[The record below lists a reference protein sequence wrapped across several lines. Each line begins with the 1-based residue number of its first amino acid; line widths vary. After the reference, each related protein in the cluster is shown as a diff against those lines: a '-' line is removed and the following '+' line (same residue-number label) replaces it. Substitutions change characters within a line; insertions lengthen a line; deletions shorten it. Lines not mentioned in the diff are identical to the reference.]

1 MEAKLRIEGIINK
14 TISFS
19 MHQNRIHAIKK
30 IRISNLTEQ
39 EYTGLVVK
47 ISFAP
52 AFATGMEVSV
62 LKLAGGENAELKNL
76 VPVISGEYLASLT
89 EKEVGT
95 ITIEVFNGEELLGSE
110 TVEIEIL
117 PYGQWSGTVYMPE
130 LLCAFVMPNHPA
142 VQGIVAKATTW
153 LEKWKGEPSV
163 LGYST
168 QNPNEVRMQMAAVYE
183 AIKQEAIAYC
193 LPPAS
198 YETVGQKIRTPDEI
212 TGQKMATCLDL
223 AVLFAS
229 ALEAMS
235 LNPLIMIHKE
245 HAYIGCW
252 LEEKSFAEC
261 VQDDVS
267 ALLKRIA
274 EGIDEIAVAECTVMT
289 AGKNVSFE
297 DACKTAKELLTK
309 EDDFRMAIDV
319 ERCRGGNI
327 RPLPARVLENGTYT
341 IVSYDAAPAEAE
353 APKELS
359 TAGRGATVTENTM
372 TKQKLWE
379 RKLLD
384 LSLRNTL
391 LNFRVTKAGIQLM
404 SDDPAH
410 LEDAL
415 NQGEDFAILPL
426 PADSNL
432 TPGTDKIFSVTDYAE
447 EIKTIAVS
455 EFKSKRIR
463 TFMAEED
470 LAKGMKYLQRQAKLS
485 MEENGSN
492 TLYLALGFLKWYESD
507 VSQKPRYAPLVMVP
521 VDVNKKLQD
530 KSYHIRTRDEEP
542 QINITLL
549 EFLRQ
554 DFGMD
559 IGGLDPLPMDENGVD
574 IPLVLNTVRKSIMEK
589 KNWDVLPLTF
599 LGIFSFSRFIMW
611 NDLRNRSAEIMS
623 NKVVAS
629 LISGK
634 MEWEPKENTVAEGL
648 DARVKPSDM
657 AVVMSAD
664 ASQLVAIETA
674 AKGESFVLH
683 GPPGTGKSQ
692 TITNMIANALY
703 QGKSVLFVAE
713 KMAALSVVQKRLEKV
728 GLAPFCLELH
738 SNKAQKQAVLAQL
751 ERTLE
756 AGGKKSS
763 GEYQA
768 YAEKLY
774 AERCK
779 LNEVVEALHEKQA
792 SGLSIYELVG
802 KYELMK
808 AYEDKI
814 YFTEEWAMDVNRQ
827 AYDACL
833 ASLSEC
839 SAIGKE
845 CGGLVHH
852 ALKEFKIYEYS
863 MQLRKEWEEI
873 LGRYQVAL
881 REKGGVLAQLGADLE
896 LPETASMDDLC
907 LLERVASYLLGMEEL
922 YDPLLK
928 DMYAVKAEDTVRS
941 EIIKGRDYQ
950 NIRKELLTHFK
961 PAVFDYDI
969 VNARQRLITAQGKWA
984 LAKKMEINALVK
996 ELRFLAMNT
1005 NMVQEGN
1012 LEKLYERIEL
1022 YHQMKGNMI
1031 ENPAFENAFAGLY
1044 NKDETDWEHL
1054 TAVYEKH
1061 LALCKIFT
1069 ENEYKSGFA
1078 PVLSGLVTDGGVAE
1092 LMRAEKAGFEL
1103 FLEKSKV
1110 CLEIENQLI
1119 SRFGLDWNVF
1129 RKEED
1134 LIATLFERCGGWIS
1148 HGEELRSYV
1157 AYCNAEKNAE
1167 ALGLAEITE
1176 AYRKGELKEDEFIPA
1191 FECNFA
1197 KAAASGAIA
1206 SRDVLAHFNGAGFT
1220 AAIERFC
1227 EVSNQFE
1234 TLTREETVARLSA
1247 RIPEAGEGIAGTSEI
1262 GILRKAIK
1270 SQRRAMPIRK
1280 LFNEIPVLLRR
1291 ICPCMLM
1298 SPISV
1303 AQYIDPSFPKFDL
1316 VIFDEA
1322 SQLPTGESVGALAR
1336 GENVI
1341 VVGDPKQLPPTS
1353 FFMTNQYNEE
1363 NIEVEDMESLLD
1375 DCLALGM
1382 PQNHLLWHYRSRHE
1396 SLIAYSNMT
1405 YYDNKL
1411 YTFPSP
1417 NDRVSEVKWVY
1428 VEGQYDRGKT
1438 KQNRA
1443 EAEAVVEEVLRR
1455 LRDEELRKSS
1465 IGVVTFS
1472 SVQQELI
1479 DDLMQE
1485 ALHKEPELEQYC
1497 VNVEEPLFIKN
1508 LENVQGDERDVIL
1521 FSVGYGPDA
1530 NGRVAMNFG
1539 PLNQDGGWRRLN
1551 VAISRSRKSMMIYSS
1566 FRPEKLDLSRTA
1578 AAGIVGLKGFLE
1590 FAARGKNAFYQSA
1603 DTMKLRNSDVAKS
1616 IVARLQEAG
1625 YDADLDI
1632 GTSEYKMDIGVMD
1645 PENPDKYCLGILLD
1659 GENYM
1664 ATATARDRNLG
1675 QPSVLKGLGW
1685 NLHRVWTL
1693 DWLDTPER
1701 EFAKIEEAMKR
1712 ILHPELYAEEESS
1725 DATEVG
1731 DGDAKQYESGDANAE
1746 DATGVS
1752 APGSAT
1758 SDVEVIDEVNTEV
1771 IAGSISTDN
1780 AEAIAPAKR
1789 QSARREY
1796 THVELPVLGDSED
1809 FYEPKTKLQI
1819 MKAMEKTLQA
1829 EAPVEMDYM
1838 KKKVLLCWGM
1848 MRNTSKS
1855 DAVFEEILREVPVI
1869 QTNTAGNTFLWLQNM
1884 DPCKYGIYRLH
1895 AEGDLEKRTLS
1906 QIPAEEVVNAV
1917 SELTDLNVSLSRD
1930 DLVKE
1935 IAKVFG
1941 FNRVTA
1947 SIDQVVGIAISY
1959 AEQRGYVS
1967 ISEDGM
1973 RVSQKEQ

>member
-1 MEAKLRIEGIINK
+1 MDAKLRIEGIINK
-14 TISFS
+14 TISYS
-19 MHQNRIHAIKK
+19 MQQNRINALKK
-30 IRISNLTEQ
+30 IRIANLTEE
-39 EYTGLVVK
+39 EYEGLKVK

-52 AFATGMEVSV
+52 QFASDLEVAV
-62 LKLAGGENAELKNL
+62 LKLAAYENIELKNI
-76 VPVISGEYLASLT
+76 VPVINGDYLASLT
-89 EKEVGT
+89 EKEVGYVT
-95 ITIEVFNGEELLGSE
+95 VAVYNGEELLGSE
-110 TVEIEIL
+110 NSEIEIL

-142 VQGIVAKATTW
+142 VQGIVAKAALW
-153 LEKWKGEPSV
+153 LEKWKGDPAI

-223 AVLFAS
+223 TILYAS
-229 ALEAMS
+229 ALEAMG

-267 ALLKRIA
+267 ALLKRTA
-274 EGIDEIAVAECTVMT
+274 EGIDEIALAECTVMT

-297 DACKTAKELLTK
+297 DACKTAKEQLQK
-309 EDDFRMAIDV
+309 EEEFRMAIDV

-327 RPLPARVLENGTYT
+327 RPLPARVFENGVYT
-341 IVSYDAAPAEAE
+341 VVSYETEGGEAQ

-359 TAGRGATVTENTM
+359 NVGRGATVTENTM

-404 SDDPAH
+404 VDDPAH

-415 NQGEDFAILPL
+415 CHGEDFAIYPL

-432 TPGTDKIFSVTDYAE
+432 TPGSDKIFSVTDYAE
-447 EIKTIAVS
+447 EIKTVAVS

-463 TFMAEED
+463 TFMQEED
-470 LAKGMKYLQRQAKLS
+470 LVKGMKYLQRQAKLS
-485 MEENGSN
+485 IEENGSN
-492 TLYLALGFLKWYESD
+492 TLYLALGFLKWYETE
-507 VSQKPRYAPLVMVP
+507 VSQKPRYAPLVLVP
-521 VDVNKKLQD
+521 VDVTKKLQD
-530 KSYHIRTRDEEP
+530 KSYHIRIRDEEP

-574 IPLVLNTVRKSIMEK
+574 IPLVLNTVRQSIMEK
-589 KNWDVLPLTF
+589 KHWDVLPLTF

-611 NDLRNRSAEIMS
+611 NDLRNRSEEILS

-634 MEWEPKENTVAEGL
+634 MEWQPKETVGSQNADE
-648 DARVKPSDM
+648 RIKPGDM

-664 ASQLVAIETA
+664 ASQMVAIETA

-738 SNKAQKQAVLAQL
+738 SNKAQKQAVLKQL

-763 GEYQA
+763 GEFLA
-768 YAEKLY
+768 YADKLY

-792 SGLSIYELVG
+792 SGFSIYELIG
-802 KYELMK
+802 KYELQK
-808 AYEDKI
+808 AYDGKVF
-814 YFTEEWAMDVNRQ
+814 FTEEWAMDVNRQ
-827 AYDACL
+827 AYDDCCSVL
-833 ASLSEC
+833 AQCGAVGE
-839 SAIGKE
+839 E
-845 CGGLVHH
+845 CGGINKHP
-852 ALKEFKIYEYS
+852 LKEFKLYEYS
-863 MQLRKEWEEI
+863 MQLRKDWEEI
-873 LGRYQVAL
+873 LSRYQVAL
-881 REKGGVLAQLGADLE
+881 KEKSSVLGQLSASLE

-907 LLERVASYLLGMEEL
+907 LLERVLSYLLGMEEIH
-922 YDPLLK
+922 DTLLNQ
-928 DMYAVKAEDTVRS
+928 MYAS
-941 EIIKGRDYQ
+941 EKEEAIREQITKGRDLQ
-950 NIRKELLTHFK
+950 SIQKELLTHFK
-961 PAVFDYDI
+961 PAVFDYNVTD
-969 VNARQRLITAQGKWA
+969 ARQRLIAAQGKWV
-984 LAKKMEINALVK
+984 LGKKMDINALIK
-996 ELRFLAMNT
+996 ELRFLAINP
-1005 NMVQEGN
+1005 NMVQEAN

-1022 YHQMKGNMI
+1022 YHKMKGAVTADP
-1031 ENPAFENAFAGLY
+1031 EFEAAFGGLY
-1044 NKDETDWEHL
+1044 KGADTDWEKL

-1061 LALCKIFT
+1061 LALCRIFT
-1069 ENEYKSGFA
+1069 DSESKEGFYA
-1078 PVLSGLVTDGGVAE
+1078 VLSGLIAGEGVAE
-1092 LMRAEKAGFEL
+1092 LVKAEKAGFEM
-1103 FLEKSKV
+1103 FIEKSKA
-1110 CLEIENQLI
+1110 CLEIENTLI
-1119 SRFGLDWNVF
+1119 TEYGLDWNAF

-1134 LIATLFERCGGWIS
+1134 LIPVLFERCGGWIS
-1148 HGEELRSYV
+1148 HSEELRTYI
-1157 AYCNAEKNAE
+1157 AYCNAEKQAVE
-1167 ALGLAEITE
+1167 LGLEELTEGYRNGMLSEAE
-1176 AYRKGELKEDEFIPA
+1176 LVPV

-1197 KAAASGAIA
+1197 KTAAGGAIA
-1206 SRDVLAHFNGAGFT
+1206 SREVLTHFSGAGFT
-1220 AAIERFC
+1220 ATIEKFC
-1227 EVSNQFE
+1227 EISDKFE
-1234 TLTREETVARLSA
+1234 LLTREETVARLSA
-1247 RIPEAGEGIAGTSEI
+1247 KIPEAGEGFAGSSEI

-1291 ICPCMLM
+1291 MCPCMLM

-1353 FFMTNQYNEE
+1353 FFMTNQHDEE
-1363 NIEVEDMESLLD
+1363 YAEVEDMESLLD
-1375 DCLALGM
+1375 DCLAISM

-1530 NGRVAMNFG
+1530 SGKVAMNFG

-1578 AAGIVGLKGFLE
+1578 SAGIVGLKGFLE
-1590 FAARGKNAFYQSA
+1590 FAARGKNALYKSA
-1603 DTMKLRNSDVAKS
+1603 DDIKLRNSDVAKS
-1616 IVARLQEAG
+1616 IVARLKEAG
-1625 YDADLDI
+1625 YDADIDI
-1632 GTSEYKMDIGVMD
+1632 GTSEYKVDIGVID
-1645 PENPDKYCLGILLD
+1645 PENADHYCLGILLD
-1659 GENYM
+1659 GENYL
-1664 ATATARDRNLG
+1664 AAQTARDRNLL
-1675 QPSVLKGLGW
+1675 QPSVLEGLGW
-1685 NLHRVWTL
+1685 KLHRIWTL
-1693 DWLDTPER
+1693 DWLDTSER
-1701 EFAKIEEAMKR
+1701 EFGKLEEAIKR
-1712 ILHPELYAEEESS
+1712 ALHPELYAEEEVTDAESADQNS
-1725 DATEVG
+1725 DAQAEESIA
-1731 DGDAKQYESGDANAE
+1731 DDEADA
-1746 DATGVS
+1746 
-1752 APGSAT
+1752 
-1758 SDVEVIDEVNTEV
+1758 EVIDEVNTEV
-1771 IAGSISTDN
+1771 IAGSISTD
-1780 AEAIAPAKR
+1780 AAQESPAVKVQPVR
-1789 QSARREY
+1789 KEY
-1796 THVELPVLGDSED
+1796 VQVQLPVLGDSED
-1809 FYEPKTKLQI
+1809 FYEPKTKVQI
-1819 MKAMEKTLQA
+1819 MKAIEKTLQA
-1829 EAPVEMDYM
+1829 EAPIEYDLM
-1838 KKKVLLCWGM
+1838 KKRVLMCWGM
-1848 MRNTSKS
+1848 MRNTPKS
-1855 DAVFEEILREVPVI
+1855 DAVFEEILREVPVT
-1869 QTNTAGNTFLWLQNM
+1869 QTNTAGNTFLWLDNM
-1884 DPCKYGIYRLH
+1884 DPCKYAIYRIH
-1895 AEGDLEKRTLS
+1895 EEGALEKRTLS
-1906 QIPAEEVVNAV
+1906 QIPAEEAVNAV
-1917 SELTDLNVSLSRD
+1917 KEVLDKNVSLSRD

-1935 IAKVFG
+1935 AAKVFG
-1941 FNRVTA
+1941 YNRVTA
-1947 SIDQVVGIAISY
+1947 SIDQVLGIAISY
-1959 AEQRGYVS
+1959 AEQRGYAE

-1973 RVSQKEQ
+1973 RVLQKEQ

>member
-1 MEAKLRIEGIINK
+1 MDAKLRIEGIINK
-14 TISFS
+14 TISYS
-19 MHQNRIHAIKK
+19 MQQNRINALKK
-30 IRISNLTEQ
+30 IRIANLTEE
-39 EYTGLVVK
+39 EYEGLKVK

-52 AFATGMEVSV
+52 QFASELEVAV
-62 LKLAGGENAELKNL
+62 LKLAAYENIELKNI
-76 VPVISGEYLASLT
+76 VPVINGDYLASLT
-89 EKEVGT
+89 EKEVGYVT
-95 ITIEVFNGEELLGSE
+95 VAVYNGEELLGSE
-110 TVEIEIL
+110 NSEIEIL

-142 VQGIVAKATTW
+142 VQGIVAKAALW
-153 LEKWKGEPSV
+153 LEKWKGDPAI

-223 AVLFAS
+223 SVLYAS
-229 ALEAMS
+229 ALEAMG

-267 ALLKRIA
+267 ALLKRTA
-274 EGIDEIAVAECTVMT
+274 EGIDEIALAECTVMT

-297 DACKTAKELLTK
+297 DACKTAKEQLQK

-327 RPLPARVLENGTYT
+327 RPLPARVFENGVYT
-341 IVSYDAAPAEAE
+341 VVSYETEGGEAR

-359 TAGRGATVTENTM
+359 NVGRGATVTENTM

-404 SDDPAH
+404 VDDPAH

-415 NQGEDFAILPL
+415 THGEDFAIYPL

-432 TPGTDKIFSVTDYAE
+432 TPGSDKIFSVTDYAE
-447 EIKTIAVS
+447 EIKTVAVS

-463 TFMAEED
+463 TFMQEED
-470 LAKGMKYLQRQAKLS
+470 LVKGMKYLQRQAKLS
-485 MEENGSN
+485 IEENGSN
-492 TLYLALGFLKWYESD
+492 TLYLALGFLKWYETE
-507 VSQKPRYAPLVMVP
+507 VSQKPRYAPLVLVP
-521 VDVNKKLQD
+521 VDVTKKLQD
-530 KSYHIRTRDEEP
+530 KSYHIRIRDEEP

-574 IPLVLNTVRKSIMEK
+574 IPLVLNTVRQSIMEK
-589 KNWDVLPLTF
+589 KHWDVLPLTF

-611 NDLRNRSAEIMS
+611 NDLRNRSEEILS

-634 MEWEPKENTVAEGL
+634 MEWQPKETVGSQNADE
-648 DARVKPSDM
+648 RIKPGDM

-664 ASQLVAIETA
+664 ASQMVAIETA

-738 SNKAQKQAVLAQL
+738 SNKAQKQAVLKQL

-763 GEYQA
+763 GEFLA
-768 YAEKLY
+768 YADKLY

-792 SGLSIYELVG
+792 SGFSIYELIG
-802 KYELMK
+802 KYEMHK
-808 AYEDKI
+808 AYDGKAF
-814 YFTEEWAMDVNRQ
+814 FTEEWAMDVNRQ
-827 AYDACL
+827 AYDDCCTIL
-833 ASLSEC
+833 AQCGAVGE
-839 SAIGKE
+839 E
-845 CGGLVHH
+845 CGGINKHP
-852 ALKEFKIYEYS
+852 LKEFKLYEYS
-863 MQLRKEWEEI
+863 MQLRKDWEEI
-873 LGRYQVAL
+873 LSRYQVAL
-881 REKGGVLAQLGADLE
+881 KEKSSVLGQLSASLE

-907 LLERVASYLLGMEEL
+907 LLERVLSYLLGMEEIH
-922 YDPLLK
+922 DALLNQ
-928 DMYAVKAEDTVRS
+928 MYAS
-941 EIIKGRDYQ
+941 EKEEAIREQITKGRDLQ
-950 NIRKELLTHFK
+950 NIQKELLTHFK
-961 PAVFDYDI
+961 PAIFDYNVTD
-969 VNARQRLITAQGKWA
+969 AGQRLIAAQGKWV
-984 LAKKMEINALVK
+984 LGKKMDINALIK
-996 ELRFLAMNT
+996 ELRFLAINP
-1005 NMVQEGN
+1005 NMVQEAN

-1022 YHQMKGNMI
+1022 YHKMKGAVTADP
-1031 ENPAFENAFAGLY
+1031 EFEAAFGGLY
-1044 NKDETDWEHL
+1044 KGADTDWEKL

-1061 LALCKIFT
+1061 LALCNIFT
-1069 ENEYKSGFA
+1069 DSENKEGFYA
-1078 PVLSGLVTDGGVAE
+1078 VLSGLITGEDVAE
-1092 LMRAEKAGFEL
+1092 LVKSEKAGFEM
-1103 FLEKSKV
+1103 FIEKSKA
-1110 CLEIENQLI
+1110 CLEIENTLI
-1119 SRFGLDWNVF
+1119 TEYGLDWNAF
-1129 RKEED
+1129 RKEAD
-1134 LIATLFERCGGWIS
+1134 LIPVLFERCGGWIS
-1148 HGEELRSYV
+1148 HSEELRTYI
-1157 AYCNAEKNAE
+1157 AYCNAEKQAVE
-1167 ALGLAEITE
+1167 LGLEELMEGYRSGMLSEAE
-1176 AYRKGELKEDEFIPA
+1176 LVPV

-1197 KAAASGAIA
+1197 KTAAGGAIA
-1206 SRDVLAHFNGAGFT
+1206 SRDVLTHFNGAGFT
-1220 AAIERFC
+1220 ATIDKFC
-1227 EVSNQFE
+1227 EISDKFE
-1234 TLTREETVARLSA
+1234 QLTREETVARLSA
-1247 RIPEAGEGIAGTSEI
+1247 KIPEAGEGFAGSSEI

-1291 ICPCMLM
+1291 MCPCMLM

-1353 FFMTNQYNEE
+1353 FFMTNQHDEE
-1363 NIEVEDMESLLD
+1363 YAEVEDMESLLD
-1375 DCLALGM
+1375 DCLAISM

-1530 NGRVAMNFG
+1530 NGKVAMNFG

-1578 AAGIVGLKGFLE
+1578 SAGIVGLKGFLE
-1590 FAARGKNAFYQSA
+1590 FAARGKNALYKSA
-1603 DTMKLRNSDVAKS
+1603 DDIKLRNSDVAKS
-1616 IVARLQEAG
+1616 IVARLKEAG
-1625 YDADLDI
+1625 YDADIDI
-1632 GTSEYKMDIGVMD
+1632 GTSEYKVDIGVID
-1645 PENPDKYCLGILLD
+1645 PENADHYCLGILLD
-1659 GENYM
+1659 GENYL
-1664 ATATARDRNLG
+1664 AAQTARDRNLL
-1675 QPSVLKGLGW
+1675 QPSVLEGLGW
-1685 NLHRVWTL
+1685 KLHRIWTL
-1693 DWLDTPER
+1693 DWLDTSER
-1701 EFAKIEEAMKR
+1701 EFGKLEEAIKKA
-1712 ILHPELYAEEESS
+1712 LHPELYAEEEVVEAEGTDQNP
-1725 DATEVG
+1725 DAQTEEYIA
-1731 DGDAKQYESGDANAE
+1731 DDEADA
-1746 DATGVS
+1746 
-1752 APGSAT
+1752 
-1758 SDVEVIDEVNTEV
+1758 EVIDEANTEV
-1771 IAGSISTDN
+1771 IAGSISTD
-1780 AEAIAPAKR
+1780 AAQESTAVKVQPVRK
-1789 QSARREY
+1789 EY
-1796 THVELPVLGDSED
+1796 AQVQLPVLGDSED
-1809 FYEPKTKLQI
+1809 FYEPKTKVQI
-1819 MKAMEKTLQA
+1819 MKAIERTLQA
-1829 EAPVEMDYM
+1829 EAPIEYDLM
-1838 KKKVLLCWGM
+1838 KKRVLMSWGM
-1848 MRNTSKS
+1848 MRNTPKS
-1855 DAVFEEILREVPVI
+1855 DAVFEEILREVPI
-1869 QTNTAGNTFLWLQNM
+1869 TQTNTAGNTFLWLDNM
-1884 DPCKYGIYRLH
+1884 DPCKYAIYRIH
-1895 AEGDLEKRTLS
+1895 EEGALEKRTFN
-1906 QIPAEEVVNAV
+1906 QIPAEEAVNAV
-1917 SELTDLNVSLSRD
+1917 KEVLDKNVSLSRD

-1935 IAKVFG
+1935 TAKVFG

-1947 SIDQVVGIAISY
+1947 SIDQVLGIAVSY
-1959 AEQRGYVS
+1959 AEQRGYAE

-1973 RVSQKEQ
+1973 RVSQKK

>member
-1 MEAKLRIEGIINK
+1 METKLQIEGIINK
-14 TISFS
+14 TISYS
-19 MHQNRIHAIKK
+19 MQQNKINALKK
-30 IRISNLTEQ
+30 IRIANLTGETY
-39 EYTGLVVK
+39 EGLKVLV
-47 ISFAP
+47 SFTP
-52 AFATGMEVSV
+52 QFAAGVEVAV
-62 LKLAGGENAELKNL
+62 LKMDAYENVELNNI
-76 VPVISGEYLASLT
+76 VPVINGDYLASLT

-95 ITIEVFNGEELLGSE
+95 VTIEVYNGDALLGSKNL
-110 TVEIEIL
+110 EIEIL
-117 PYGQWSGTVYMPE
+117 PYGQWSGIVYMPE

-142 VQGIVAKATTW
+142 VQGLVVKATTW
-153 LEKWKGEPSV
+153 LEKWKGDPSV

-168 QNPNEVRMQMAAVYE
+168 RNPNEVRMQMAAVYE
-183 AIKQEAIAYC
+183 AMKQEGIAYC

-198 YETVGQKIRTPDEI
+198 YETVGQKIRTPDEV

-223 AVLFAS
+223 AVLYAS
-229 ALEAMS
+229 VLEAMG

-267 ALLKRIA
+267 ALLKRTA
-274 EGIDEIAVAECTVMT
+274 EGIDEIALAECTALT

-297 DACKTAKELLTK
+297 SACKVAKEQLQK
-309 EDDFRMAIDV
+309 EEDFRMAIDV
-319 ERCRGGNI
+319 ERCRGSNI
-327 RPLPARVLENGTYT
+327 RPLPARVLQNGTYT
-341 IVSYDAAPAEAE
+341 IVSYDTVADEAE
-353 APKELS
+353 APQELS
-359 TAGRGATVTENTM
+359 NVGRGATVTENTM

-404 SDDPAH
+404 VDDPAH

-415 NQGEDFAILPL
+415 SQGEDFAVFPL

-432 TPGTDKIFSVTDYAE
+432 TAGADKIYSVTDYAE

-463 TFMAEED
+463 TFMQEED
-470 LAKGMKYLQRQAKLS
+470 LLKGMKYLQRQAKLS

-492 TLYLALGFLKWYESD
+492 TLYLALGFLKWYETD
-507 VSQKPRYAPLVMVP
+507 VSQKPRYAPLVLVP
-521 VDVNKKLQD
+521 VDVTKKLQD
-530 KSYHIRTRDEEP
+530 KSYHIRIRDEEP

-574 IPLVLNTVRKSIMEK
+574 VPLVLNTVRQSIMEK
-589 KNWDVLPLTF
+589 KHWDVLPLAF

-611 NDLRNRSAEIMS
+611 NDLRNRSEEIFS

-634 MEWEPKENTVAEGL
+634 MEWQPKECIQGSDT
-648 DARVKPSDM
+648 DAKVKPGDM

-738 SNKAQKQAVLAQL
+738 SNKAQKQAVLNQL

-763 GEYQA
+763 GEYQV
-768 YAEKLY
+768 YADKLY

-792 SGLSIYELVG
+792 SGFSVYELIG
-802 KYELMK
+802 KYELLKEYDGK
-808 AYEDKI
+808 AF
-814 YFTEEWAMDVNRQ
+814 FTEDWAMDVTRQ
-827 AYDACL
+827 IYD
-833 ASLSEC
+833 EC
-839 SAIGKE
+839 CAVLGECEAVAVE
-845 CGGLVHH
+845 CGGIEKH
-852 ALKEFKIYEYS
+852 ALKEFKLYEYS

-873 LGRYQVAL
+873 LSRYQVAL
-881 REKGGVLAQLGADLE
+881 REKSAALAQVSASLE

-907 LLERVASYLLGMEEL
+907 LLERILSYLLGMEQIYEL
-922 YDPLLK
+922 LTKQMFALANEE
-928 DMYAVKAEDTVRS
+928 MIRE
-941 EIIKGRDYQ
+941 EIRKGRDLQ
-950 NIRKELLTHFK
+950 NIRKELLSHFK
-961 PAVFDYDI
+961 PAVFDYNVAD
-969 VNARQRLITAQGKWA
+969 ARQRLIAAQGKWVVG
-984 LAKKMEINALVK
+984 KKMDINGLIK
-996 ELRFLAMNT
+996 ELRFIALNP
-1005 NMVQEGN
+1005 NMVQESN

-1022 YHQMKGNMI
+1022 YHNIQKSVKA
-1031 ENPAFENAFAGLY
+1031 NPTFEAAFTGLY
-1044 NKDETDWEHL
+1044 RQEDTDWEKL
-1054 TAVYEKH
+1054 SCVYEAH
-1061 LALCKIFT
+1061 LALCKIFA
-1069 ENEYKSGFA
+1069 ECSEKNEYYEALKALVAGE
-1078 PVLSGLVTDGGVAE
+1078 GLAE
-1092 LMRAEKAGFEL
+1092 TVQSEESNFQRFI
-1103 FLEKSKV
+1103 EKSKA
-1110 CLEIENQLI
+1110 CLEMESDLI
-1119 SRFGLDWNVF
+1119 DNYGLNWNVF
-1129 RKEED
+1129 REEKD
-1134 LIATLFERCGGWIS
+1134 LIPVLFERCAGWIS
-1148 HGEELRSYV
+1148 RSEELRTYI
-1157 AYCNAEKNAE
+1157 AYCNTEKKAEE
-1167 ALGLAEITE
+1167 LGLGEITQE
-1176 AYRKGELKEDEFIPA
+1176 YRKGMLTEKEFLPV
-1191 FECNFA
+1191 FQCNFA
-1197 KAAASGAIA
+1197 KTAAGGAIA
-1206 SRDVLAHFNGAGFT
+1206 SMDVLAHFNGAGFSAT
-1220 AAIERFC
+1220 IERFR
-1227 EVSNQFE
+1227 EISDKFE
-1234 TLTREETVARLSA
+1234 QLTREEIVARLSA
-1247 RIPEAGEGIAGTSEI
+1247 KIPDAGEGFAGSSEI

-1353 FFMTNQYNEE
+1353 FFMTNQHDEE
-1363 NIEVEDMESLLD
+1363 NVEVEDMESLLD
-1375 DCLALGM
+1375 DCLALSM

-1438 KQNRA
+1438 KQNRG

-1472 SVQQELI
+1472 AVQQELI

-1497 VNVEEPLFIKN
+1497 VNCEEPLFIKN

-1530 NGRVAMNFG
+1530 TGKIGMNFG

-1566 FRPEKLDLSRTA
+1566 FLPEKLDLSRTA
-1578 AAGIVGLKGFLE
+1578 SAGVVGLKGFLE
-1590 FAARGKNAFYQSA
+1590 FAARGKNALYRNA
-1603 DTMKLRNSDVAKS
+1603 DTIKLRNSDVAKS
-1616 IVARLQEAG
+1616 IVSRLKEAG

-1632 GTSEYKMDIGVMD
+1632 GTSEYKVDIGVAD
-1645 PENPDKYCLGILLD
+1645 PENADKYCLGILLD

-1664 ATATARDRNLG
+1664 AAQTARDRNIL
-1675 QPSVLKGLGW
+1675 QPSVLEGLGW
-1685 NLHRVWTL
+1685 KLHRVWTL
-1693 DWLDTPER
+1693 DWLDTPDR
-1701 EFAKIEEAMKR
+1701 EFAKIEDAIKYA
-1712 ILHPELYAEEESS
+1712 LHPELCEEEE
-1725 DATEVG
+1725 TETETVEG
-1731 DGDAKQYESGDANAE
+1731 SLTMSENIAGCMGME
-1746 DATGVS
+1746 DAVEEAVEE
-1752 APGSAT
+1752 APQVT
-1758 SDVEVIDEVNTEV
+1758 TEKV
-1771 IAGSISTDN
+1771 VLR
-1780 AEAIAPAKR
+1780 K
-1789 QSARREY
+1789 EY
-1796 THVELPVLGDSED
+1796 VQVELPLLGDSED

-1829 EAPVEMDYM
+1829 EAPIEYDLM
-1838 KKKVLLCWGM
+1838 KKRVLLCWGM
-1848 MRNTSKS
+1848 MRNTPKS
-1855 DAVFEEILREVPVI
+1855 DAIFEAILREVPVT
-1869 QTNTAGNTFLWLQNM
+1869 QTNTAGNTFLWLSHM
-1884 DPCKYGIYRLH
+1884 DPCTYACYRVQE
-1895 AEGDLEKRTLS
+1895 EGALEKRTIS
-1906 QIPAEEVVNAV
+1906 QIPGEEAVNAV
-1917 SELTDLNVSLSRD
+1917 KEILDKNVSLSRD
-1930 DLVKE
+1930 DLIKE
-1935 IAKVFG
+1935 TAKVFG
-1941 FNRVTA
+1941 YNRVTA
-1947 SIDQVVGIAISY
+1947 SIDQMLGVAISY
-1959 AEQRGYVS
+1959 AEQRGYAT

-1973 RVSQKEQ
+1973 RVSQKEK

>member
-1 MEAKLRIEGIINK
+1 
-14 TISFS
+14 
-19 MHQNRIHAIKK
+19 
-30 IRISNLTEQ
+30 
-39 EYTGLVVK
+39 
-47 ISFAP
+47 
-52 AFATGMEVSV
+52 
-62 LKLAGGENAELKNL
+62 
-76 VPVISGEYLASLT
+76 
-89 EKEVGT
+89 
-95 ITIEVFNGEELLGSE
+95 
-110 TVEIEIL
+110 
-117 PYGQWSGTVYMPE
+117 
-130 LLCAFVMPNHPA
+130 
-142 VQGIVAKATTW
+142 
-153 LEKWKGEPSV
+153 
-163 LGYST
+163 
-168 QNPNEVRMQMAAVYE
+168 
-183 AIKQEAIAYC
+183 
-193 LPPAS
+193 
-198 YETVGQKIRTPDEI
+198 
-212 TGQKMATCLDL
+212 
-223 AVLFAS
+223 
-229 ALEAMS
+229 
-235 LNPLIMIHKE
+235 
-245 HAYIGCW
+245 
-252 LEEKSFAEC
+252 
-261 VQDDVS
+261 
-267 ALLKRIA
+267 
-274 EGIDEIAVAECTVMT
+274 
-289 AGKNVSFE
+289 
-297 DACKTAKELLTK
+297 
-309 EDDFRMAIDV
+309 
-319 ERCRGGNI
+319 
-327 RPLPARVLENGTYT
+327 
-341 IVSYDAAPAEAE
+341 
-353 APKELS
+353 
-359 TAGRGATVTENTM
+359 
-372 TKQKLWE
+372 
-379 RKLLD
+379 
-384 LSLRNTL
+384 
-391 LNFRVTKAGIQLM
+391 
-404 SDDPAH
+404 
-410 LEDAL
+410 
-415 NQGEDFAILPL
+415 
-426 PADSNL
+426 
-432 TPGTDKIFSVTDYAE
+432 
-447 EIKTIAVS
+447 
-455 EFKSKRIR
+455 
-463 TFMAEED
+463 
-470 LAKGMKYLQRQAKLS
+470 LQRQAKLS

-521 VDVNKKLQD
+521 VDVTKKLQD
-530 KSYHIRTRDEEP
+530 KSYHIRIRDEEP

-549 EFLRQ
+549 EILRQ

-559 IGGLDPLPMDENGVD
+559 IGGLDPLPMDDNGVD
-574 IPLVLNTVRKSIMEK
+574 VPLVLNTVRKSIMEK
-589 KNWDVLPLTF
+589 KNWDVLPLAF

-611 NDLRNRSAEIMS
+611 NDLRNRSAEITS

-634 MEWEPKENTVAEGL
+634 MEWQPKEAISAN
-648 DARVKPSDM
+648 DIDNRVKPSDM

-664 ASQLVAIETA
+664 SSQLVAIETA

-738 SNKAQKQAVLAQL
+738 SNKAQKQAVLKQL

-774 AERCK
+774 AERSA

-792 SGLSIYELVG
+792 SGLSIYELIG

-808 AYEDKI
+808 AYDGKA
-814 YFTEEWAMDVNRQ
+814 YFTEEWAMDVNAK
-827 AYDACL
+827 AYDECKAE
-833 ASLSEC
+833 LSEC
-839 SAIGKE
+839 AAIGKE
-845 CGGLVHH
+845 CGGIASH
-852 ALKEFKIYEYS
+852 ALKEFRLYEYS
-863 MQLRKEWEEI
+863 MQLRKEWEDI
-873 LGRYQVAL
+873 LAKYQVAL
-881 REKGGVLAQLGADLE
+881 REKSAVLSQLGASLE

-907 LLERVASYLLGMEEL
+907 LLERVASYLLGMEEI
-922 YDPLLK
+922 YDTLLS
-928 DMYAVKAEDTVRS
+928 DMYALKEEETIRAEIT
-941 EIIKGRDYQ
+941 KGRDFSA
-950 NIRKELLTHFK
+950 IRKELLTHFK
-961 PAVFDYDI
+961 PAVLDYDI
-969 VNARQRLITAQGKWA
+969 AGARARLVAAQGKWA
-984 LAKKMEINALVK
+984 LAKKMDINALVK
-996 ELRFLAMNT
+996 ELRFLALNS
-1005 NMVQEGN
+1005 NMVQEAN

-1022 YHQMKGNMI
+1022 YHQMSKDVSINPDFEAAFKDVYQK
-1031 ENPAFENAFAGLY
+1031 EN
-1044 NKDETDWEHL
+1044 TDWDKL
-1054 TAVYEKH
+1054 TVVYEKH
-1061 LALCKIFT
+1061 LALCIIFA
-1069 ENEYKSGFA
+1069 ESESKSGFY
-1078 PVLSGLVTDGGVAE
+1078 PVLSSLVTGGGVADLVKDE
-1092 LMRAEKAGFEL
+1092 AEGLQMFI
-1103 FLEKSKV
+1103 EKSKA
-1110 CLEIENQLI
+1110 CLAIENELI
-1119 SRFGLDWNVF
+1119 AKYGLDWNAF

-1134 LIATLFERCGGWIS
+1134 LISALFERCAGWIS
-1148 HGEELRSYV
+1148 HAEELRSY
-1157 AYCNAEKNAE
+1157 AAFCNAEKKANE
-1167 ALGLAEITE
+1167 LGLAELTE
-1176 AYRKGELKEDEFIPA
+1176 QYRKGALNEDAFVPA

-1197 KAAASGAIA
+1197 KAAASGAIS

-1220 AAIERFC
+1220 ATIERFC
-1227 EVSNQFE
+1227 EISDKFE
-1234 TLTREETVARLSA
+1234 KLTQEEVVARLSA
-1247 RIPEAGEGIAGTSEI
+1247 KIPEAGEGFAGSSEI

-1291 ICPCMLM
+1291 MCPCMLM

-1316 VIFDEA
+1316 IIFDEA

-1353 FFMTNQYNEE
+1353 FFMTNQHDEE

-1375 DCLALGM
+1375 DCLALSM

-1443 EAEAVVEEVLRR
+1443 EAEAVVEEILRR
-1455 LRDEELRKSS
+1455 LRDEELRKNS

-1530 NGRVAMNFG
+1530 SGKVAMNFG

-1566 FRPEKLDLSRTA
+1566 FRPEKLDLSRTSS
-1578 AAGIVGLKGFLE
+1578 AGIIGLKGFLE
-1590 FAARGKNAFYQSA
+1590 FAARGKNALYKNA
-1603 DTMKLRNSDVAKS
+1603 DTIKLRNSDVAKS
-1616 IVARLQEAG
+1616 IVERLKEAG

-1632 GTSEYKMDIGVMD
+1632 GTSEYKIDIGVMD
-1645 PENPDKYCLGILLD
+1645 PENSDQYCLGILLD

-1664 ATATARDRNLG
+1664 VAATARDRNLG

-1701 EFAKIEEAMKR
+1701 EFAKIEDAIKR
-1712 ILHPELYAEEESS
+1712 ILHPELYVEETA
-1725 DATEVG
+1725 DA
-1731 DGDAKQYESGDANAE
+1731 ESGESAPSAGNGNALQSDVNAE
-1746 DATGVS
+1746 DAGV
-1752 APGSAT
+1752 PD
-1758 SDVEVIDEVNTEV
+1758 SDAEVIDEVNTEV
-1771 IAGSISTDN
+1771 FAGSISTDN
-1780 AEAIAPAKR
+1780 VEVSTPVKR

-1796 THVELPVLGDSED
+1796 VHVELPTLGDSED
-1809 FYEPKTKLQI
+1809 FYEPKTRVQI

-1829 EAPVEMDYM
+1829 EAPVEYDYM

-1848 MRNTSKS
+1848 MRNTPKS
-1855 DAVFEEILREVPVI
+1855 DAIFEEILREVPVT

-1895 AEGDLEKRTLS
+1895 AEEDLEKRTLS

-1917 SELTDLNVSLSRD
+1917 REVVDVNVSLSHD

-1935 IAKVFG
+1935 TAKVFG

-1959 AEQRGYVS
+1959 AEQRGFVE

-1973 RVSQKEQ
+1973 KVTQKQ

>member
-1 MEAKLRIEGIINK
+1 MDAKLRIEGIINK
-14 TISFS
+14 TISYS
-19 MHQNRIHAIKK
+19 MQQNRINALKK
-30 IRISNLTEQ
+30 IRIANLTEE
-39 EYTGLVVK
+39 EYEGLKVK

-52 AFATGMEVSV
+52 QFASDLEVAV
-62 LKLAGGENAELKNL
+62 LKLAAYENIELKNI
-76 VPVISGEYLASLT
+76 VPVINGDYLASLT
-89 EKEVGT
+89 EKEVGYVT
-95 ITIEVFNGEELLGSE
+95 VAVYNGEELLGSE
-110 TVEIEIL
+110 NSEIEIL

-142 VQGIVAKATTW
+142 VQGIVAKAALW
-153 LEKWKGEPSV
+153 LEKWKGDPAI

-223 AVLFAS
+223 TILYAS
-229 ALEAMS
+229 ALEAMG

-267 ALLKRIA
+267 ALLKRTA
-274 EGIDEIAVAECTVMT
+274 EGIDEIALAECTVMT

-297 DACKTAKELLTK
+297 DACKTAKEQLQK
-309 EDDFRMAIDV
+309 EEEFRMAIDV

-327 RPLPARVLENGTYT
+327 RPLPARVFENGVYT
-341 IVSYDAAPAEAE
+341 VVSYETEGGEAQ

-359 TAGRGATVTENTM
+359 NVGRGATVTENTM

-391 LNFRVTKAGIQLM
+391 LNFRVTKAGVQLM
-404 SDDPAH
+404 VDDPAH

-415 NQGEDFAILPL
+415 SHGEDFAIYPL

-432 TPGTDKIFSVTDYAE
+432 TPGSDKIFSVTDYAE
-447 EIKTIAVS
+447 EIKTVAVS

-463 TFMAEED
+463 TFMQEED
-470 LAKGMKYLQRQAKLS
+470 LVKGMKYLQRQAKLS
-485 MEENGSN
+485 IEENGSN
-492 TLYLALGFLKWYESD
+492 TLYLALGFLKWYETE
-507 VSQKPRYAPLVMVP
+507 VSQKPRYAPLVLVP
-521 VDVNKKLQD
+521 VDVTKKLQD
-530 KSYHIRTRDEEP
+530 KSYHIRIRDEEP

-574 IPLVLNTVRKSIMEK
+574 IPLVLNTVRQSIMEK
-589 KNWDVLPLTF
+589 KHWDVLPLTF

-611 NDLRNRSAEIMS
+611 NDLRNRSEEILS

-634 MEWEPKENTVAEGL
+634 MEWQPKEIVGSQNADE
-648 DARVKPSDM
+648 RIKPGDM

-664 ASQLVAIETA
+664 ASQMVAIETA

-738 SNKAQKQAVLAQL
+738 SNKAQKQAVLKQL

-763 GEYQA
+763 GEFLA
-768 YAEKLY
+768 YADKLY

-792 SGLSIYELVG
+792 SGFSIYELIG
-802 KYELMK
+802 KYELQK
-808 AYEDKI
+808 AYDGKVF
-814 YFTEEWAMDVNRQ
+814 FTEEWAMDVNRQ
-827 AYDACL
+827 AYDDCSSVL
-833 ASLSEC
+833 AQCGAVGE
-839 SAIGKE
+839 E
-845 CGGLVHH
+845 CGGINKHP
-852 ALKEFKIYEYS
+852 LKEFKLYEYS
-863 MQLRKEWEEI
+863 MQLRKDWEEI
-873 LGRYQVAL
+873 LSRYQVAL
-881 REKGGVLAQLGADLE
+881 KEKSSVLGQLSASLE

-907 LLERVASYLLGMEEL
+907 LLERVLSYLLGMEEIH
-922 YDPLLK
+922 DTLLNQ
-928 DMYAVKAEDTVRS
+928 MYAS
-941 EIIKGRDYQ
+941 EKEEAIREQITKGRDLQ
-950 NIRKELLTHFK
+950 NIQKELLTHFK
-961 PAVFDYDI
+961 PAVFDYNVAD
-969 VNARQRLITAQGKWA
+969 ARQRLIVAQGKWV
-984 LAKKMEINALVK
+984 LGKKMDINALIK
-996 ELRFLAMNT
+996 ELRFLAINP
-1005 NMVQEGN
+1005 NMVQEAN

-1022 YHQMKGNMI
+1022 YHKMKGAVTADP
-1031 ENPAFENAFAGLY
+1031 EFEAAFGGLY
-1044 NKDETDWEHL
+1044 KGADTDWEKL

-1061 LALCKIFT
+1061 LALCRIFT
-1069 ENEYKSGFA
+1069 DSESKEGFYA
-1078 PVLSGLVTDGGVAE
+1078 VLSGLITGEGVAE
-1092 LMRAEKAGFEL
+1092 LVKAEKAGFEM
-1103 FLEKSKV
+1103 FIEKSKA
-1110 CLEIENQLI
+1110 CLEIENTLI
-1119 SRFGLDWNVF
+1119 TEYGLDWNAF

-1134 LIATLFERCGGWIS
+1134 LIPVLFERCGGWIS
-1148 HGEELRSYV
+1148 HSEELRTYI
-1157 AYCNAEKNAE
+1157 AYCNAEKQAVE
-1167 ALGLAEITE
+1167 LGLEELTEGYRNGTLSEAE
-1176 AYRKGELKEDEFIPA
+1176 LVPV

-1197 KAAASGAIA
+1197 KTAAGGAIA
-1206 SRDVLAHFNGAGFT
+1206 SREVLTHFSGAGFT
-1220 AAIERFC
+1220 ATIEKFC
-1227 EVSNQFE
+1227 EISDKFE
-1234 TLTREETVARLSA
+1234 LLTREETVARLSA
-1247 RIPEAGEGIAGTSEI
+1247 KIPEAGEGFAGSSEI

-1291 ICPCMLM
+1291 MCPCMLM

-1353 FFMTNQYNEE
+1353 FFMTNQHDEE
-1363 NIEVEDMESLLD
+1363 YAEVEDMESLLD
-1375 DCLALGM
+1375 DCLAISM

-1530 NGRVAMNFG
+1530 SGKVAMNFG

-1578 AAGIVGLKGFLE
+1578 SAGIVGLKGFLE
-1590 FAARGKNAFYQSA
+1590 FAARGKNALYKSA
-1603 DTMKLRNSDVAKS
+1603 DDIKLRNSDVAKS
-1616 IVARLQEAG
+1616 IVARLKEAG
-1625 YDADLDI
+1625 YDADIDI
-1632 GTSEYKMDIGVMD
+1632 GTSEYKVDIGVID
-1645 PENPDKYCLGILLD
+1645 PENADHYCLGILLD
-1659 GENYM
+1659 GENYL
-1664 ATATARDRNLG
+1664 AAQTARDRNLL
-1675 QPSVLKGLGW
+1675 QPSVLEGLGW
-1685 NLHRVWTL
+1685 KLHRIWTL
-1693 DWLDTPER
+1693 DWLDTSER
-1701 EFAKIEEAMKR
+1701 EFGKLEEAIKR
-1712 ILHPELYAEEESS
+1712 ALHPELYAEEEVT
-1725 DATEVG
+1725 DAESA
-1731 DGDAKQYESGDANAE
+1731 DQNPDAQAEESIADDEADA
-1746 DATGVS
+1746 
-1752 APGSAT
+1752 
-1758 SDVEVIDEVNTEV
+1758 EVIDEVNTEV
-1771 IAGSISTDN
+1771 IAGSISTD
-1780 AEAIAPAKR
+1780 AAQESPAVKVQPVR
-1789 QSARREY
+1789 KEY
-1796 THVELPVLGDSED
+1796 VQVQLPVLGDSED
-1809 FYEPKTKLQI
+1809 FYEPKTKVQI
-1819 MKAMEKTLQA
+1819 MKAIEKTLQA
-1829 EAPVEMDYM
+1829 EAPIEYDLM
-1838 KKKVLLCWGM
+1838 KKRVLMCWGM
-1848 MRNTSKS
+1848 MRNTPKS
-1855 DAVFEEILREVPVI
+1855 DAVFEEILREVPVT
-1869 QTNTAGNTFLWLQNM
+1869 QTNTAGNTFLWLDNM
-1884 DPCKYGIYRLH
+1884 DPCKYAIYRIH
-1895 AEGDLEKRTLS
+1895 EEGALEKRTLS
-1906 QIPAEEVVNAV
+1906 QIPAEEAVNAV
-1917 SELTDLNVSLSRD
+1917 KEVLDINVSLSRD

-1935 IAKVFG
+1935 TAKVFG
-1941 FNRVTA
+1941 YNRITA
-1947 SIDQVVGIAISY
+1947 SIDQVIGIAISY
-1959 AEQRGYVS
+1959 AEQRGYAE

-1973 RVSQKEQ
+1973 RVLQKEQ

>member
-1 MEAKLRIEGIINK
+1 MDAKLRIEGIINK
-14 TISFS
+14 TISYS
-19 MHQNRIHAIKK
+19 MQQNRINALKK
-30 IRISNLTEQ
+30 IRITNLTEE
-39 EYTGLVVK
+39 EYEGLKVK

-52 AFATGMEVSV
+52 QFASELEVAV
-62 LKLAGGENAELKNL
+62 LKLAAYENIELKNI

-89 EKEVGT
+89 EKEVGYVT
-95 ITIEVFNGEELLGSE
+95 VAVYNGEELLGSE
-110 TVEIEIL
+110 NSEIEIL

-142 VQGIVAKATTW
+142 VQGIVAKTATW
-153 LEKWKGEPSV
+153 LEKWKGDPAI

-168 QNPNEVRMQMAAVYE
+168 RNPNEVRMQMAAVYE

-223 AVLFAS
+223 AVLYAS
-229 ALEAMS
+229 ALEAMG

-267 ALLKRIA
+267 ALLKRTA
-274 EGIDEIAVAECTVMT
+274 EGIDEIALAECTVMT

-297 DACKTAKELLTK
+297 EACKVAKEQLQK

-327 RPLPARVLENGTYT
+327 RPLPSRVLENGVYT
-341 IVSYDAAPAEAE
+341 IVSYEAGSGEAQAPE
-353 APKELS
+353 ELS
-359 TAGRGATVTENTM
+359 NVGRGATVTENTM

-404 SDDPAH
+404 VDDPAH

-415 NQGEDFAILPL
+415 SHGEDFAIYPL

-432 TPGTDKIFSVTDYAE
+432 TPGNDKIFSVTDYAE
-447 EIKTIAVS
+447 EIKTVAVS

-463 TFMAEED
+463 TFMQEED

-492 TLYLALGFLKWYESD
+492 TLYLALGFLKWYETD
-507 VSQKPRYAPLVMVP
+507 VSQKPRYAPLVLVP
-521 VDVNKKLQD
+521 VDVTKKLQD
-530 KSYHIRTRDEEP
+530 KSYHIRIRDEEP

-559 IGGLDPLPMDENGVD
+559 IGGLDPLPMDENGVN
-574 IPLVLNTVRKSIMEK
+574 IPLVLNTVRQSIMEK
-589 KNWDVLPLTF
+589 KHWDVLPLTF

-611 NDLRNRSAEIMS
+611 NDLRNRSEEIFS

-634 MEWEPKENTVAEGL
+634 MEWQPKETVQGQDTDE
-648 DARVKPSDM
+648 RIKPGDM

-738 SNKAQKQAVLAQL
+738 SNKAQKQAVLKQL

-756 AGGKKSS
+756 AGGKKSN
-763 GEYQA
+763 GEFLA
-768 YAEKLY
+768 YADKLY
-774 AERCK
+774 VERCK

-792 SGLSIYELVG
+792 SGFTIYELIG
-802 KYELMK
+802 KYEMKK
-808 AYEDKI
+808 AYDGKAF
-814 YFTEEWAMDVNRQ
+814 FTEEWAMDVNRQ
-827 AYDACL
+827 AYDECCSVL
-833 ASLSEC
+833 AQC
-839 SAIGKE
+839 GAIGKE
-845 CGGLVHH
+845 CGGISKHS
-852 ALKEFKIYEYS
+852 LKEFKLYEYS
-863 MQLRKEWEEI
+863 MQLRKEWEDI
-873 LGRYQVAL
+873 LSRYQLAL
-881 REKGGVLAQLGADLE
+881 REKSGVLAQLSASLE

-907 LLERVASYLLGMEEL
+907 LLERVLSYLLGMEEI
-922 YDPLLK
+922 YDALLNQ
-928 DMYAVKAEDTVRS
+928 MYACKNEE
-941 EIIKGRDYQ
+941 EIRARITKGRDLQ
-950 NIRKELLTHFK
+950 NIRNELLTHFK
-961 PAVFDYDI
+961 PSVLDYNIAD
-969 VNARQRLITAQGKWA
+969 ARHRLIAAQGKWM
-984 LAKKMEINALVK
+984 LGKKMDINALIK
-996 ELRFLAMNT
+996 ELRFLAVNP
-1005 NMVQEGN
+1005 NMVQESN

-1022 YHQMKGNMI
+1022 YHKMNGAVTTDS
-1031 ENPAFENAFAGLY
+1031 EFETAFSGLY
-1044 NKDETDWEHL
+1044 NGADTDWEKL
-1054 TAVYEKH
+1054 AAVYEKH
-1061 LALCKIFT
+1061 LSLCKIFA
-1069 ENEYKSGFA
+1069 ESESKEGFYNI
-1078 PVLSGLVTDGGVAE
+1078 LSGLVTGGGAAE
-1092 LMRAEKAGFEL
+1092 LVKAEASGFEM
-1103 FLEKSKV
+1103 FIEKSKA
-1110 CLEIENQLI
+1110 CLEIENTLMAEY
-1119 SRFGLDWNVF
+1119 GLDWNSF

-1134 LIATLFERCGGWIS
+1134 LIPVLFERCGGWIAHS
-1148 HGEELRSYV
+1148 EELRSYI
-1157 AYCNAEKNAE
+1157 AYCNAEKQAVD
-1167 ALGLAEITE
+1167 LGLEE
-1176 AYRKGELKEDEFIPA
+1176 LMEGYRNGMLSEDELVPV

-1197 KAAASGAIA
+1197 KTAAGGAIA

-1220 AAIERFC
+1220 ATIERFC
-1227 EVSNQFE
+1227 EISDKFE
-1234 TLTREETVARLSA
+1234 QLTREETVARLSA
-1247 RIPEAGEGIAGTSEI
+1247 KIPDAGEGFAGSSEI

-1353 FFMTNQYNEE
+1353 FFMTNQHDEE
-1363 NIEVEDMESLLD
+1363 NTEVEDMESLLD
-1375 DCLALGM
+1375 DCLAISM

-1530 NGRVAMNFG
+1530 NGKVAMNFG

-1590 FAARGKNAFYQSA
+1590 FAARGKNALYKNA
-1603 DTMKLRNSDVAKS
+1603 DTIKLRNSDVAKS
-1616 IVARLQEAG
+1616 IVARLKEAG

-1632 GTSEYKMDIGVMD
+1632 GTSEYKVDIGVID
-1645 PENPDKYCLGILLD
+1645 PENSDNYCLGILLD

-1664 ATATARDRNLG
+1664 AAQTARDRNLL
-1675 QPSVLKGLGW
+1675 QPSVLEGLGW

-1701 EFAKIEEAMKR
+1701 EFGKLEEAIKR
-1712 ILHPELYAEEESS
+1712 ILHPELYAEEAVSGEEEVTDETDVAKESIAS
-1725 DATEVG
+1725 DEA
-1731 DGDAKQYESGDANAE
+1731 DD
-1746 DATGVS
+1746 
-1752 APGSAT
+1752 
-1758 SDVEVIDEVNTEV
+1758 SDVINEINTEV
-1771 IAGSISTDN
+1771 IAGSISTDSVQ
-1780 AEAIAPAKR
+1780 ETSPIKKQPVCKDYV
-1789 QSARREY
+1789 Q
-1796 THVELPVLGDSED
+1796 VQLPILGDSED
-1809 FYEPKTKLQI
+1809 FYEPKTKVQI
-1819 MKAMEKTLQA
+1819 MKAIEKTLQA
-1829 EAPVEMDYM
+1829 EAPIEYDLM
-1838 KKKVLLCWGM
+1838 KKRVLLCWGM
-1848 MRNTSKS
+1848 MRNTPKS
-1855 DAVFEEILREVPVI
+1855 DAVFEEILREVPI
-1869 QTNTAGNTFLWLQNM
+1869 TQTNTAGNTFLWLENM

-1895 AEGDLEKRTLS
+1895 EEGALEKRNLS
-1906 QIPAEEVVNAV
+1906 QIPAEEAVNAV
-1917 SELTDLNVSLSRD
+1917 KEVLDKNVSLSRD

-1935 IAKVFG
+1935 TAKVFG

-1947 SIDQVVGIAISY
+1947 SIDQVLGIAISY
-1959 AEQRGYVS
+1959 AEQRGYAQ

>member
-1 MEAKLRIEGIINK
+1 MEAKVQIEGILNK

-19 MHQNRIHAIKK
+19 MQQNRINALKK
-30 IRISNLTEQ
+30 IRISNLTTE
-39 EYTGLVVK
+39 EYNGLTVK

-52 AFATGMEVSV
+52 GFATNMEVAV
-62 LKLAGGENAELKNL
+62 LKLAGGEKVELNNL
-76 VPVISGEYLASLT
+76 VPVINGEYLATLT

-95 ITIEVFNGEELLGSE
+95 VTVEVYNGEELLGTE
-110 TVEIEIL
+110 NMEIEIL
-117 PYGQWSGTVYMPE
+117 PYGQWSGCVYMPE

-142 VQGIVAKATTW
+142 VQGIVAKAATW
-153 LEKWKGEPSV
+153 LEKWKGEPSI

-198 YETVGQKIRTPDEI
+198 YETVGQKIRTADEI
-212 TGQKMATCLDL
+212 VGQKMATCLDL
-223 AVLFAS
+223 AVLYAS

-267 ALLKRIA
+267 ALLKRTA
-274 EGIDEIAVAECTVMT
+274 EGIDEIAIAECTVMT

-297 DACKTAKELLTK
+297 DACKTAKELLAK
-309 EDDFRMAIDV
+309 EGDFRMAIDV

-341 IVSYDAAPAEAE
+341 IVSYDVAPEEAAAPKA
-353 APKELS
+353 LS

-404 SDDPAH
+404 TDDPAH

-415 NQGEDFAILPL
+415 NQGEDFAIFPL

-463 TFMAEED
+463 TFMPEEE

-521 VDVNKKLQD
+521 VDVTKKLQD
-530 KSYHIRTRDEEP
+530 KSYHIRIRDEEP

-574 IPLVLNTVRKSIMEK
+574 VPLVLNTVRKSIMEK
-589 KNWDVLPLTF
+589 KNWDVLPLAF

-611 NDLRNRSAEIMS
+611 NDLRNRSAEITS

-634 MEWEPKENTVAEGL
+634 MEWQPKEAISANDIDT
-648 DARVKPSDM
+648 RVKPSDM

-664 ASQLVAIETA
+664 SSQLVAIETA

-738 SNKAQKQAVLAQL
+738 SNKAQKQAVLKQL

-774 AERCK
+774 AERSA
-779 LNEVVEALHEKQA
+779 LNEMVEALHEKQA
-792 SGLSIYELVG
+792 SGLSIYELIG

-808 AYEDKI
+808 AYDGKA
-814 YFTEEWAMDVNRQ
+814 YFTEEWAMDVNAK
-827 AYDACL
+827 AYGECKAR
-833 ASLSEC
+833 LSEC
-839 SAIGKE
+839 AAIGKE
-845 CGGLVHH
+845 CGGISNH
-852 ALKEFKIYEYS
+852 ALKEFRLYEYS
-863 MQLRKEWEEI
+863 MQLRKEWEDI
-873 LGRYQVAL
+873 LAAYQVAL
-881 REKGGVLAQLGADLE
+881 REKSAVFSQLGASLE

-907 LLERVASYLLGMEEL
+907 LLERVASYLLGMPEI
-922 YDPLLK
+922 YDALLA
-928 DMYAVKAEDTVRS
+928 DMYALKEEETIRAEIT
-941 EIIKGRDYQ
+941 KGRDFSA
-950 NIRKELLTHFK
+950 IRKELLTHFK
-961 PAVFDYDI
+961 PAVLDYDI
-969 VNARQRLITAQGKWA
+969 AGARARLVAAQGKWA
-984 LAKKMEINALVK
+984 LAKKMDINALVK
-996 ELRFLAMNT
+996 ELRFLALNS
-1005 NMVQEGN
+1005 NMVQEAN

-1022 YHQMKGNMI
+1022 YHQM
-1031 ENPAFENAFAGLY
+1031 
-1044 NKDETDWEHL
+1044 NKDMSINPDFEVAFKDLYQKDNTDWDKL

-1061 LALCKIFT
+1061 LALCKIFA
-1069 ENEYKSGFA
+1069 ESESKSGFY
-1078 PVLSGLVTDGGVAE
+1078 PVLSSLVTGGGVADLVKDE
-1092 LMRAEKAGFEL
+1092 AEGFEM
-1103 FLEKSKV
+1103 FIDKSKA
-1110 CLEIENQLI
+1110 CLAIENELI
-1119 SRFGLDWNVF
+1119 SKYGLDWNAF
-1129 RKEED
+1129 REAED
-1134 LIATLFERCGGWIS
+1134 LISALFERCAGWIS
-1148 HGEELRSYV
+1148 HAEELRSYA
-1157 AYCNAEKNAE
+1157 AYCNAEKKADE
-1167 ALGLAEITE
+1167 LGLAEITE
-1176 AYRKGELKEDEFIPA
+1176 QYRKGALKEDAFVPA

-1197 KAAASGAIA
+1197 KAAASGAIS

-1227 EVSNQFE
+1227 EISDKFE
-1234 TLTREETVARLSA
+1234 KLTQEEVVARLSA
-1247 RIPEAGEGIAGTSEI
+1247 KIPEAGEGFAGSSEI

-1291 ICPCMLM
+1291 MCPCMLM

-1353 FFMTNQYNEE
+1353 FFMTNQHDEE

-1375 DCLALGM
+1375 DCLALSM

-1443 EAEAVVEEVLRR
+1443 EAEAVVEEILRR
-1455 LRDEELRKSS
+1455 LRDEELRKNS

-1530 NGRVAMNFG
+1530 SGKVAMNFG

-1578 AAGIVGLKGFLE
+1578 AAGIIGLKGFLE
-1590 FAARGKNAFYQSA
+1590 FAARGKNALYQSA
-1603 DTMKLRNSDVAKS
+1603 DTIKLRNSDVAKS
-1616 IVARLQEAG
+1616 IVARLKETG
-1625 YDADLDI
+1625 YNADLDI
-1632 GTSEYKMDIGVMD
+1632 GTSEYKIDIGVMD
-1645 PENPDKYCLGILLD
+1645 PENPDQYCLGILLD

-1664 ATATARDRNLG
+1664 AAATARDRNLG

-1701 EFAKIEEAMKR
+1701 EFAKIEDAIKR
-1712 ILHPELYAEEESS
+1712 ILHPELYAEETADAESGESALSAGNS
-1725 DATEVG
+1725 DALQPGTGAV
-1731 DGDAKQYESGDANAE
+1731 NA
-1746 DATGVS
+1746 DDVAGVS
-1752 APGSAT
+1752 V
-1758 SDVEVIDEVNTEV
+1758 SDAEVIDEVNTEV
-1771 IAGSISTDN
+1771 IAGSISTDDV
-1780 AEAIAPAKR
+1780 EASAPVKR

-1796 THVELPVLGDSED
+1796 VHVELPTLGDSED
-1809 FYEPKTKLQI
+1809 FYEPKTKVQI

-1829 EAPVEMDYM
+1829 EAPVEYDYM

-1848 MRNTSKS
+1848 MRNTPKS
-1855 DAVFEEILREVPVI
+1855 DAIFEEILREVPVT

-1895 AEGDLEKRTLS
+1895 AAEDLEKRTLS

-1917 SELTDLNVSLSRD
+1917 REVVDVNVSLSHD

-1935 IAKVFG
+1935 TAKMFG

-1959 AEQRGYVS
+1959 AEQRGFVE

-1973 RVSQKEQ
+1973 KVTQKQ

>member
-1 MEAKLRIEGIINK
+1 MEAKVKIEGIINK

-19 MHQNRIHAIKK
+19 MQQNRINALKK
-30 IRISNLTEQ
+30 IRISNLTPD
-39 EYTGLVVK
+39 EYNALTVK

-52 AFATGMEVSV
+52 EFATNMEVSV
-62 LKLAGGENAELKNL
+62 LKLAGGENVELKNL
-76 VPVISGEYLASLT
+76 VPVIKGEYLASLT
-89 EKEVGT
+89 EKEMGT
-95 ITIEVFNGEELLGSE
+95 VTIEVYNGEELLGSE
-110 TVEIEIL
+110 NREIEIL

-142 VQGIVAKATTW
+142 VQGIVAKAATW
-153 LEKWKGEPSV
+153 LEKWKGDPSV
-163 LGYST
+163 LGYT
-168 QNPNEVRMQMAAVYE
+168 TRNPNEVRMQMAAVYE

-198 YETVGQKIRTPDEI
+198 YETVGQKIRTPDEV

-223 AVLFAS
+223 AVLYAS

-267 ALLKRIA
+267 ALLKRTA
-274 EGIDEIAVAECTVMT
+274 EGIDEIAVAECTLMT
-289 AGKNVSFE
+289 AGKNASFE
-297 DACKTAKELLTK
+297 EACKIAKEQLVK

-341 IVSYDAAPAEAE
+341 IVSYDTAQEEAA

-359 TAGRGATVTENTM
+359 NVGRGAKVTENTM

-404 SDDPAH
+404 VDDPAH

-415 NQGEDFAILPL
+415 HQGEDFAVFPL
-426 PADSNL
+426 PANSNL
-432 TPGTDKIFSVTDYAE
+432 TPGSDKIYSVTDSAE
-447 EIKTIAVS
+447 EIKTIAAS

-463 TFMAEED
+463 TFMQEEE

-492 TLYLALGFLKWYESD
+492 TLYLALGFLKWYETD

-521 VDVNKKLQD
+521 VDVTKKLQD
-530 KSYHIRTRDEEP
+530 KSYHIRIRDEEP

-574 IPLVLNTVRKSIMEK
+574 IPLVLNTVRQSIMEK
-589 KNWDVLPLTF
+589 KHWDVLPLTF

-611 NDLRNRSAEIMS
+611 NDLRNRSAEITS

-634 MEWEPKENTVAEGL
+634 MEWEPKEAISAKDVDE
-648 DARVKPSDM
+648 RMKPSDM

-664 ASQLVAIETA
+664 SSQLVAIETA

-738 SNKAQKQAVLAQL
+738 SNKAQKQAVLNQL

-756 AGGKKSS
+756 AGGKKAS

-768 YAEKLY
+768 YADKLY
-774 AERCK
+774 EERCK
-779 LNEVVEALHEKQA
+779 LNDVVEALHEKQA
-792 SGLSIYELVG
+792 SGWSIYELIG

-808 AYEDKI
+808 AYDGKVF
-814 YFTEEWAMDVNRQ
+814 FTEEWAMDVNRK
-827 AYDACL
+827 AYEECIAT
-833 ASLSEC
+833 LSEC
-839 SAIGKE
+839 AAIGKE
-845 CGGLVHH
+845 CGGLSNHS
-852 ALKEFKIYEYS
+852 LKEFKLYEYS
-863 MQLRKEWEEI
+863 MQLRKDWEEI
-873 LGRYQVAL
+873 LGKYQLAL
-881 REKGGVLAQLGADLE
+881 REKSAALSQLAATLE
-896 LPETASMDDLC
+896 LPESAAMEDLC
-907 LLERVASYLLGMEEL
+907 LLERVASYLLGMEVIHNG
-922 YDPLLK
+922 LLAQ
-928 DMYAVKAEDTVRS
+928 MYAEKQEESIRAQIEQ
-941 EIIKGRDYQ
+941 GRALQ
-950 NIRKELLTHFK
+950 NIQKELLTHFK
-961 PAVFDYDI
+961 PAVLQYDI
-969 VNARQRLITAQGKWA
+969 ANARQRLVAAQGKWA
-984 LAKKMEINALVK
+984 IGRKMDVNALIK
-996 ELRFLAMNT
+996 ELRFLALNP
-1005 NMVQEGN
+1005 NMVQESN

-1022 YHQMKGNMI
+1022 YHNLNRDVSVSP
-1031 ENPAFENAFAGLY
+1031 EFEAAFAGLY
-1044 NKDETDWEHL
+1044 QKDATDWEKL
-1054 TAVYEKH
+1054 ATVYEQH
-1061 LALCKIFT
+1061 LALCKIFA
-1069 ENEYKSGFA
+1069 ESNDKSNYHIALKALVTGGDLA
-1078 PVLSGLVTDGGVAE
+1078 GLVKDE
-1092 LMRAEKAGFEL
+1092 SAGLEL
-1103 FLEKSKV
+1103 FVAKSKA
-1110 CLEIENQLI
+1110 CLEIENELI
-1119 SRFGLDWNVF
+1119 GTYGLDWNAF

-1134 LIATLFERCGGWIS
+1134 LIPTLFERCAGWMS
-1148 HGEELRSYV
+1148 DSEELRSYI
-1157 AYCNAEKNAE
+1157 AYCNAEKKAE
-1167 ALGLAEITE
+1167 ELGLAELTE
-1176 AYRKGELKEDEFIPA
+1176 QYRKGELQEDDFVPV

-1197 KAAASGAIA
+1197 KTAAGGAIA

-1227 EVSNQFE
+1227 EISDKFE
-1234 TLTREETVARLSA
+1234 MLTREETVARLSA
-1247 RIPEAGEGIAGTSEI
+1247 KIPDAGEGFAGSSEI

-1353 FFMTNQYNEE
+1353 FFMTNQHDEE

-1375 DCLALGM
+1375 DCLALSM

-1530 NGRVAMNFG
+1530 NGKVAMNFG

-1566 FRPEKLDLSRTA
+1566 FRPEQLDLSRTA

-1590 FAARGKNAFYQSA
+1590 FAARGKNALFQSA
-1603 DTMKLRNSDVAKS
+1603 DTIKLRNSDVAKS
-1616 IVARLQEAG
+1616 MVERLKEAR
-1625 YDADLDI
+1625 YDADYDI
-1632 GTSEYKMDIGVMD
+1632 GTSEYKVDIGVID
-1645 PENPDKYCLGILLD
+1645 PENPDTYCLGILID

-1664 ATATARDRNLG
+1664 AAATARDRNLG

-1685 NLHRVWTL
+1685 KLHRVWTL

-1701 EFAKIEEAMKR
+1701 EFAKMEEAIKR
-1712 ILHPELYAEEESS
+1712 ALHPELFTEETDDTGSEGGLAQSGELTESNEDVQN
-1725 DATEVG
+1725 DATITNQA
-1731 DGDAKQYESGDANAE
+1731 DHDTD
-1746 DATGVS
+1746 
-1752 APGSAT
+1752 
-1758 SDVEVIDEVNTEV
+1758 EVIDEVNTEV
-1771 IAGSISTDN
+1771 IAGSISAMDEQ
-1780 AEAIAPAKR
+1780 EAVISEKVQMR
-1789 QSARREY
+1789 KDY
-1796 THVELPVLGDSED
+1796 VHVQLPLLGNSED
-1809 FYEPKTKLQI
+1809 FYEPKTKVQV
-1819 MKAMEKTLQA
+1819 MKAIEKTLQA
-1829 EAPVEMDYM
+1829 EAPIEYDYM

-1848 MRNTSKS
+1848 MRNTPKS
-1855 DAVFEEILREVPVI
+1855 DGVFEEILREVPVTR
-1869 QTNTAGNTFLWLQNM
+1869 TNTAGNTFLWLETM
-1884 DPCKYGIYRLH
+1884 DPCNYGIYRLH
-1895 AEGDLEKRTLS
+1895 EDGDLEKRNLS

-1917 SELTDLNVSLSRD
+1917 KEVVDKNVSLSRE

-1935 IAKVFG
+1935 TVKIFG
-1941 FNRVTA
+1941 FNRITA

-1959 AEQRGYVS
+1959 AEQRGYAM

-1973 RVSQKEQ
+1973 RVSQREQ

>member
-1 MEAKLRIEGIINK
+1 MEAKVQIEGILNK

-19 MHQNRIHAIKK
+19 MQQNRINALKK
-30 IRISNLTEQ
+30 IRISNLTTE
-39 EYTGLVVK
+39 EYNGLTVK

-52 AFATGMEVSV
+52 GFATNMEVAV
-62 LKLAGGENAELKNL
+62 LKLAGGEKVELNNL
-76 VPVISGEYLASLT
+76 VPVISGEYLATLT
-89 EKEVGT
+89 EKEVGN
-95 ITIEVFNGEELLGSE
+95 ITVEVFNGEELLGSE
-110 TVEIEIL
+110 NMEIEIL
-117 PYGQWSGTVYMPE
+117 PYGQWSGCVYMPE

-142 VQGIVAKATTW
+142 VQGIVAKAATW
-153 LEKWKGEPSV
+153 IEKWKGEPSI

-198 YETVGQKIRTPDEI
+198 YETVGQKIRTADEI
-212 TGQKMATCLDL
+212 VGQKMATCLDL
-223 AVLFAS
+223 AVLYAS
-229 ALEAMS
+229 VLEAMS

-267 ALLKRIA
+267 ALLKRTA
-274 EGIDEIAVAECTVMT
+274 EGIDEIAIAECTVMT

-297 DACKTAKELLTK
+297 DACKTAKELLAK
-309 EDDFRMAIDV
+309 EGDFRMAIDV

-341 IVSYDAAPAEAE
+341 IVSYDAAPEEAA

-404 SDDPAH
+404 VDDPAH

-432 TPGTDKIFSVTDYAE
+432 MPGTDKIFSVTDYAE

-463 TFMAEED
+463 TFMPEEE

-521 VDVNKKLQD
+521 VDVTKKLQD
-530 KSYHIRTRDEEP
+530 KSYHIRIRDEEP

-574 IPLVLNTVRKSIMEK
+574 VPLVLNTVRKSIMEK
-589 KNWDVLPLTF
+589 KNWDVLPLAF

-611 NDLRNRSAEIMS
+611 NDLRNRSAEITS

-634 MEWEPKENTVAEGL
+634 MEWLPKEAVHAE
-648 DARVKPSDM
+648 DIDSRIKPSDM

-664 ASQLVAIETA
+664 SSQLVAIETA

-738 SNKAQKQAVLAQL
+738 SNKAQKQAVLKQL

-768 YAEKLY
+768 YADKLY
-774 AERCK
+774 AERSA

-792 SGLSIYELVG
+792 SGLSIYELIG

-808 AYEDKI
+808 AYDGKA
-814 YFTEEWAMDVNRQ
+814 YFTEEWAMDVNAK
-827 AYDACL
+827 AYDECV
-833 ASLSEC
+833 SCLSEC
-839 SAIGKE
+839 AAIGKE
-845 CGGLVHH
+845 CGGIESH
-852 ALKEFKIYEYS
+852 ALKEFRLYEYS
-863 MQLRKEWEEI
+863 MQLRKEWEDI
-873 LGRYQVAL
+873 LTKYQAAL
-881 REKGGVLAQLGADLE
+881 REKSSVLSQLGASLE
-896 LPETASMDDLC
+896 LPESASMDDIC
-907 LLERVASYLLGMEEL
+907 LLERVASYLLGMEEIK
-922 YDPLLK
+922 DALLS
-928 DMYAVKAEDTVRS
+928 DMYALKEEETIRAE
-941 EIIKGRDYQ
+941 IAKGRDFSA
-950 NIRKELLTHFK
+950 IRNELLTHFK
-961 PAVFDYDI
+961 PAVLDYDI
-969 VNARQRLITAQGKWA
+969 AGARARLVTAQGKWA
-984 LAKKMEINALVK
+984 LAKKMDMNALVK
-996 ELRFLAMNT
+996 ELRFLALNS
-1005 NMVQEGN
+1005 NMVQEAN

-1022 YHQMKGNMI
+1022 YHQMSKDVSV
-1031 ENPAFENAFAGLY
+1031 NPAFETAFADLY
-1044 NKDETDWEHL
+1044 QKENTDWDKL

-1061 LALCKIFT
+1061 LSLCKIFA
-1069 ENEYKSGFA
+1069 ESEKKSGFY
-1078 PVLSGLVTDGGVAE
+1078 PVLSSLVTGGGIADLIKDEAE
-1092 LMRAEKAGFEL
+1092 GFET
-1103 FLEKSKV
+1103 FIDKSKA
-1110 CLEIENQLI
+1110 CLAIENELI
-1119 SRFGLDWNVF
+1119 SKYGLDWNAF
-1129 RKEED
+1129 RDEED
-1134 LIATLFERCGGWIS
+1134 LISALFERCAGWIS
-1148 HGEELRSYV
+1148 HAEELRSYA
-1157 AYCNAEKNAE
+1157 AYCNAEKKADK
-1167 ALGLAEITE
+1167 LGLAEITE
-1176 AYRKGELKEDEFIPA
+1176 QYRKGELKEDAFVPA

-1197 KAAASGAIA
+1197 KAAASGAIS
-1206 SRDVLAHFNGAGFT
+1206 SRDMLSHFNGAGFT
-1220 AAIERFC
+1220 ATIERFC
-1227 EVSNQFE
+1227 EISDKFE
-1234 TLTREETVARLSA
+1234 KLTQEEVVARLSA
-1247 RIPEAGEGIAGTSEI
+1247 KIPEAGEGFAGSSEI

-1291 ICPCMLM
+1291 MCPCMLM

-1353 FFMTNQYNEE
+1353 FFMTNQNDEE

-1375 DCLALGM
+1375 DCLALSM

-1443 EAEAVVEEVLRR
+1443 EAEAVVEEILRR

-1530 NGRVAMNFG
+1530 SGKVAMNFG

-1566 FRPEKLDLSRTA
+1566 FRPEKLDLSRTSS
-1578 AAGIVGLKGFLE
+1578 AGIIGLKGFLE
-1590 FAARGKNAFYQSA
+1590 FAARGKNALYQSA
-1603 DTMKLRNSDVAKS
+1603 DTIKLRNSDVAKS
-1616 IVARLQEAG
+1616 IAARLNEAG

-1632 GTSEYKMDIGVMD
+1632 GTSEYKVDIGIAD
-1645 PENPDKYCLGILLD
+1645 PENPDRYCLGILLD

-1664 ATATARDRNLG
+1664 AAATARDRNLG
-1675 QPSVLKGLGW
+1675 QPSVLQGLGW

-1701 EFAKIEEAMKR
+1701 EFAKIEDAIKR
-1712 ILHPELYAEEESS
+1712 ILHPELYAQEDGCGESAVS
-1725 DATEVG
+1725 AEN
-1731 DGDAKQYESGDANAE
+1731 GDALQSDVNAE
-1746 DATGVS
+1746 DAKVVS
-1752 APGSAT
+1752 DANSET
-1758 SDVEVIDEVNTEV
+1758 SDAEVIDEVNTEV

-1780 AEAIAPAKR
+1780 AEAPAPVKR

-1796 THVELPVLGDSED
+1796 VHVELPTLGDSED
-1809 FYEPKTKLQI
+1809 FYEPKTKVQI

-1829 EAPVEMDYM
+1829 EAPVEYDYM

-1848 MRNTSKS
+1848 LRNTPKS
-1855 DAVFEEILREVPVI
+1855 DAIFEEILREVPVT

-1917 SELTDLNVSLSRD
+1917 REVVDVNVSLSHD

-1947 SIDQVVGIAISY
+1947 NIDQVVRIAISY
-1959 AEQRGYVS
+1959 AEQRGFVE

-1973 RVSQKEQ
+1973 RVTQKQ

>member
-1 MEAKLRIEGIINK
+1 MESKVQIEGILNK

-19 MHQNRIHAIKK
+19 MQQNRINALKK
-30 IRISNLTEQ
+30 IRIANLTTE
-39 EYTGLVVK
+39 EYNGLTVK

-52 AFATGMEVSV
+52 GFATNMEVAV
-62 LKLAGGENAELKNL
+62 LKLAGGEKVELNNL
-76 VPVISGEYLASLT
+76 VPVINGEYLASLT

-95 ITIEVFNGEELLGSE
+95 VTVEVYNGEELLGTE
-110 TVEIEIL
+110 NMEIEIL
-117 PYGQWSGTVYMPE
+117 PYGQWSGCVYMPE

-142 VQGIVAKATTW
+142 VQGIVAKAATW
-153 LEKWKGEPSV
+153 LEKWKGEPSI

-198 YETVGQKIRTPDEI
+198 YETVGQKIRTADEI
-212 TGQKMATCLDL
+212 VGQKMATCLDL
-223 AVLFAS
+223 AVLYAS

-267 ALLKRIA
+267 ALLKRTA
-274 EGIDEIAVAECTVMT
+274 EGIDEIAIAECTVMT
-289 AGKNVSFE
+289 AGKNISFE
-297 DACKTAKELLTK
+297 EACKTAKELLAK

-341 IVSYDAAPAEAE
+341 IVSYDTAPEEAA

-404 SDDPAH
+404 VDDPAH

-415 NQGEDFAILPL
+415 NQGEDFAIFPL

-463 TFMAEED
+463 TFMPEEE

-521 VDVNKKLQD
+521 VDVTKKLQD
-530 KSYHIRTRDEEP
+530 KSYHIRIRDEEP

-574 IPLVLNTVRKSIMEK
+574 VPLVLNTVRKSIMEK
-589 KNWDVLPLTF
+589 KNWDVLPLAF

-611 NDLRNRSAEIMS
+611 NDLRNRSAEITS

-634 MEWEPKENTVAEGL
+634 MEWQPKEAISAN
-648 DARVKPSDM
+648 DIDNRVKPSDM

-664 ASQLVAIETA
+664 SSQLVAIETA

-738 SNKAQKQAVLAQL
+738 SNKAQKQAVLKQL

-774 AERCK
+774 AERSA

-792 SGLSIYELVG
+792 SGLSIYELIG

-808 AYEDKI
+808 AYDGKA
-814 YFTEEWAMDVNRQ
+814 YFTEEWAMDVNAK
-827 AYDACL
+827 AYDECKAE
-833 ASLSEC
+833 LSEC
-839 SAIGKE
+839 AAIGKE
-845 CGGLVHH
+845 CGGISNH
-852 ALKEFKIYEYS
+852 ALKEFRLYEYS
-863 MQLRKEWEEI
+863 MQLRKEWEDI
-873 LGRYQVAL
+873 LAKYQVAL
-881 REKGGVLAQLGADLE
+881 REKSAVLSQLGASLE
-896 LPETASMDDLC
+896 LPENASMDDLC
-907 LLERVASYLLGMEEL
+907 LLERVASYLLGMEEI
-922 YDPLLK
+922 YDTLLA
-928 DMYAVKAEDTVRS
+928 DMYALKEEETIRAEIT
-941 EIIKGRDYQ
+941 KGRDFSA
-950 NIRKELLTHFK
+950 IRKELLTHFK
-961 PAVFDYDI
+961 PAVLDYDI
-969 VNARQRLITAQGKWA
+969 AGARARLVAAQGKWA
-984 LAKKMEINALVK
+984 LAKKMDINALVK
-996 ELRFLAMNT
+996 ELRFLALNS
-1005 NMVQEGN
+1005 NMVQEAN

-1022 YHQMKGNMI
+1022 YHQMSKDVSINPDFEAAFKEVYQK
-1031 ENPAFENAFAGLY
+1031 EN
-1044 NKDETDWEHL
+1044 TDWDKL

-1061 LALCKIFT
+1061 LALCKIFA
-1069 ENEYKSGFA
+1069 ESESKSGFY
-1078 PVLSGLVTDGGVAE
+1078 PILSSLVTGGGVADLVKDE
-1092 LMRAEKAGFEL
+1092 AEGLQMFI
-1103 FLEKSKV
+1103 EKSKA
-1110 CLEIENQLI
+1110 CLAIENELI
-1119 SRFGLDWNVF
+1119 AKYGLDWNAF

-1134 LIATLFERCGGWIS
+1134 LISTLFERCAGWIS
-1148 HGEELRSYV
+1148 HAEELRSY
-1157 AYCNAEKNAE
+1157 AAFCNAEKKANE
-1167 ALGLAEITE
+1167 LGLAELTE
-1176 AYRKGELKEDEFIPA
+1176 QYRKGALNEDAFVPA

-1197 KAAASGAIA
+1197 KAAASGAIS
-1206 SRDVLAHFNGAGFT
+1206 SRDVLSHFNGAGFT

-1227 EVSNQFE
+1227 EISDKFE
-1234 TLTREETVARLSA
+1234 KLTQEEVVARLSA
-1247 RIPEAGEGIAGTSEI
+1247 KIPEAGEGFAGSSEI

-1291 ICPCMLM
+1291 MCPCMLM

-1353 FFMTNQYNEE
+1353 FFMTNQHDEE

-1375 DCLALGM
+1375 DCLALSM

-1443 EAEAVVEEVLRR
+1443 EAEAVVEEILRR
-1455 LRDEELRKSS
+1455 LRDEELRKNS

-1530 NGRVAMNFG
+1530 SGKIAMNFG

-1578 AAGIVGLKGFLE
+1578 AAGIIGLKGFLE
-1590 FAARGKNAFYQSA
+1590 FAARGKNALYKNA
-1603 DTMKLRNSDVAKS
+1603 DTIKLRNSDVAKS
-1616 IVARLQEAG
+1616 IVARLKEAG

-1632 GTSEYKMDIGVMD
+1632 GTSEYKIDIGVMD
-1645 PENPDKYCLGILLD
+1645 PENPDQYCLGILLD

-1664 ATATARDRNLG
+1664 AAATARDRNLG

-1701 EFAKIEEAMKR
+1701 EFAKIEDAIKR
-1712 ILHPELYAEEESS
+1712 ILHPELYAQEDECSESALS
-1725 DATEVG
+1725 AEN
-1731 DGDAKQYESGDANAE
+1731 GDALQSDVNAE
-1746 DATGVS
+1746 DATCVS
-1752 APGSAT
+1752 DANSET
-1758 SDVEVIDEVNTEV
+1758 SDAEVIDEVNTEV
-1771 IAGSISTDN
+1771 IAGSISTDDV
-1780 AEAIAPAKR
+1780 EASTPVKR

-1796 THVELPVLGDSED
+1796 VHVELPTLGDSED
-1809 FYEPKTKLQI
+1809 FYEPKTRVQI

-1829 EAPVEMDYM
+1829 EAPVEYDYM

-1848 MRNTSKS
+1848 MRNTPKS
-1855 DAVFEEILREVPVI
+1855 DAIFEEILREVPVT

-1895 AEGDLEKRTLS
+1895 AEDDLEKRTLS

-1917 SELTDLNVSLSRD
+1917 REVVDVNVSLSHD

-1935 IAKVFG
+1935 TAKVFG

-1959 AEQRGYVS
+1959 AEQRGFVE

-1973 RVSQKEQ
+1973 KVTQKQ

>member
-1 MEAKLRIEGIINK
+1 MEAKVKIEGIINK

-19 MHQNRIHAIKK
+19 MQQNRINAIKK
-30 IRISNLTEQ
+30 IRISNLTSE
-39 EYTGLVVK
+39 EYNGLVVK
-47 ISFAP
+47 VSFTP
-52 AFATGMEVSV
+52 GFATNLEVSV
-62 LKLAGGENAELKNL
+62 LKLAGGENVELKNI
-76 VPVISGEYLASLT
+76 VPVVNGEYLAALT
-89 EKEVGT
+89 EKEIGT
-95 ITIEVFNGEELLGSE
+95 VTVEVYNGEELLGSE
-110 TVEIEIL
+110 NLEIEIL
-117 PYGQWSGTVYMPE
+117 PYGQWSGCVYMPE

-142 VQGIVAKATTW
+142 VQGIVAKAAVW

-168 QNPNEVRMQMAAVYE
+168 RNPNEVRMQMAAVYE
-183 AIKQEAIAYC
+183 AIKEEAIAYC

-198 YETVGQKIRTPDEI
+198 YETVGQKIRTADEI

-223 AVLFAS
+223 AVLYAS
-229 ALEAMS
+229 ALEAMR

-267 ALLKRIA
+267 ALLKRTA

-297 DACKTAKELLTK
+297 DACKTAKELLAK

-341 IVSYDAAPAEAE
+341 IVSYDTAPKEAE

-359 TAGRGATVTENTM
+359 IAGRGAVVTENTM

-432 TPGTDKIFSVTDYAE
+432 TPGADKIFSVTDYAE

-463 TFMAEED
+463 TFMPEEE
-470 LAKGMKYLQRQAKLS
+470 LAAGMKYLQRQAKLS

-507 VSQKPRYAPLVMVP
+507 LSQKPRYAPLVMVP
-521 VDVNKKLQD
+521 VDVTKKLQD
-530 KSYHIRTRDEEP
+530 KSYHIRIRDEEP

-574 IPLVLNTVRKSIMEK
+574 VPLVFNTIRKSIMEK
-589 KNWDVLPLTF
+589 KNWDVLPLAF

-634 MEWEPKENTVAEGL
+634 MEWEPKVSLHAKDMDE
-648 DARVKPSDM
+648 RMKPGDM

-664 ASQLVAIETA
+664 SSQMVAIETA
-674 AKGESFVLH
+674 SKGESFVLH

-763 GEYQA
+763 GEYLA

-779 LNEVVEALHEKQA
+779 LNDVVEALHEKQN
-792 SGLSIYELVG
+792 SGQSIYELIG
-802 KYELMK
+802 KYELSK
-808 AYEDKI
+808 AYDGKV
-814 YFTEEWAMDVNRQ
+814 YFTEEWAMDINRV
-827 AYDACL
+827 AYDACV

-839 SAIGKE
+839 AAIGKE
-845 CGGLVHH
+845 CGGISKH
-852 ALKEFKIYEYS
+852 ALKEFKVYEYS
-863 MQLRKEWEEI
+863 MQLRKEWEEL

-881 REKGGVLAQLGADLE
+881 REKSGILSQLGASME
-896 LPETASMDDLC
+896 LPETASMEELY
-907 LLERVASYLLGMEEL
+907 LLERVASYLLGMEEIHEN
-922 YDPLLK
+922 LLK
-928 DMYAVKAEDTVRS
+928 DFYSLEEEETVRA
-941 EIIKGRDYQ
+941 EICKNRDFH
-950 NIRKELLTHFK
+950 NIRKELLAHFK
-961 PAVFDYDI
+961 PAVLEYD
-969 VNARQRLITAQGKWA
+969 VAGARARLVAAQGKWA
-984 LAKKMEINALVK
+984 LAKKMDLNALVK
-996 ELRFLAMNT
+996 ELRFLALQS

-1012 LEKLYERIEL
+1012 LEKLYERIAL
-1022 YHQMKGNMI
+1022 YHQMK
-1031 ENPAFENAFAGLY
+1031 ENASVTEAFATAFTGLY
-1044 NKDETDWEHL
+1044 KQEDTDWEQL

-1061 LALCKIFT
+1061 LALCKIFA
-1069 ENEYKSGFA
+1069 ESDKKSGYA
-1078 PVLSGLVTDGGVAE
+1078 SALSALVTGGSINE
-1092 LMRAEKAGFEL
+1092 LMKTEAEGLEM
-1103 FLEKSKV
+1103 FLEKSKA
-1110 CLEIENQLI
+1110 CLSIENELI
-1119 SRFGLDWNVF
+1119 TKYGLDWNGF
-1129 RKEED
+1129 REEED
-1134 LIATLFERCGGWIS
+1134 LLSALFERCAGWLS
-1148 HGEELRSYV
+1148 HAEDLRSYA
-1157 AYCNAEKNAE
+1157 AYCNAEKE
-1167 ALGLAEITE
+1167 AGELGLTE
-1176 AYRKGELKEDEFIPA
+1176 VTEQYRKGELKEDAFLPA

-1206 SRDVLAHFNGAGFT
+1206 SREELAHFNGAGFT
-1220 AAIERFC
+1220 AAIERFV
-1227 EVSNQFE
+1227 EISERFE
-1234 TLTREETVARLSA
+1234 KLTREEVVAKLSA
-1247 RIPEAGEGIAGTSEI
+1247 RIPEAGEGFAGSSEI

-1291 ICPCMLM
+1291 MCPCMLM

-1336 GENVI
+1336 GENVV

-1353 FFMTNQYNEE
+1353 FFMTNQHDEE

-1375 DCLALGM
+1375 DCLALSM

-1443 EAEAVVEEVLRR
+1443 EAEAVVEEILRR

-1566 FRPEKLDLSRTA
+1566 FRPEKLDLSRTS

-1590 FAARGKNAFYQSA
+1590 FAARGKNALYQSA
-1603 DTMKLRNSDVAKS
+1603 DTIKLRNSDVAKS
-1616 IVARLQEAG
+1616 IAVRLKEAG
-1625 YDADLDI
+1625 YDADMDI
-1632 GTSEYKMDIGVMD
+1632 GTSEYKVDIGIMD

-1664 ATATARDRNLG
+1664 AAETARDRNLG

-1701 EFAKIEEAMKR
+1701 EFAKIEDVIKR
-1712 ILHPELYAEEESS
+1712 ILHPELYAEEEADTAECGTD
-1725 DATEVG
+1725 DAEPNGGEVVNTDNG
-1731 DGDAKQYESGDANAE
+1731 
-1746 DATGVS
+1746 
-1752 APGSAT
+1752 T
-1758 SDVEVIDEVNTEV
+1758 SDTMSDNGATDAEVIDEANAEI
-1771 IAGSISTDN
+1771 IAGSISTDH
-1780 AEAIAPAKR
+1780 AQESTPVKR

-1796 THVELPVLGDSED
+1796 VHVELPTLGDSED

-1829 EAPVEMDYM
+1829 EAPVEYDYM

-1848 MRNTSKS
+1848 MRNTPKS
-1855 DAVFEEILREVPVI
+1855 DAIFEEILREVPII

-1917 SELTDLNVSLSRD
+1917 RELVDVNVSLSRD

-1935 IAKVFG
+1935 TAKVFG

-1959 AEQRGYVS
+1959 AEQRGFVE

-1973 RVSQKEQ
+1973 KVTQKQ

>member
-1 MEAKLRIEGIINK
+1 MEAKVQIEGIINK

-19 MHQNRIHAIKK
+19 MQQNRINALKK
-30 IRISNLTEQ
+30 IRISNLTPE
-39 EYTGLVVK
+39 EYNGLTVK

-52 AFATGMEVSV
+52 GFATNMEVAV
-62 LKLAGGENAELKNL
+62 LKLAGGEKVELNNL
-76 VPVISGEYLASLT
+76 VPVINGEYLASLI

-95 ITIEVFNGEELLGSE
+95 ITIEAYNGEELLGSE
-110 TVEIEIL
+110 NLEIEIL

-142 VQGIVAKATTW
+142 VQGIVAKAATW
-153 LEKWKGEPSV
+153 LEKWKGEPSI

-168 QNPNEVRMQMAAVYE
+168 RNPNEVRMQMAAVYE

-223 AVLFAS
+223 AVLYAS

-267 ALLKRIA
+267 ALLKRTA

-297 DACKTAKELLTK
+297 DACKTAKELLFK

-341 IVSYDAAPAEAE
+341 IVSYDTVPEEAQ

-359 TAGRGATVTENTM
+359 TAGRGATVTENTL

-404 SDDPAH
+404 ADDPAH

-415 NQGEDFAILPL
+415 NQGEDFAVLPL

-432 TPGTDKIFSVTDYAE
+432 TPGADKMYSVTDYAE

-463 TFMAEED
+463 TFMQEED
-470 LAKGMKYLQRQAKLS
+470 LSKGMKYLQRQAKLS

-521 VDVNKKLQD
+521 VDVTKKLQD
-530 KSYHIRTRDEEP
+530 KSYHIRIRDEEP
-542 QINITLL
+542 QINVTLL

-634 MEWEPKENTVAEGL
+634 MEWQPKEVLHAEDL
-648 DARVKPSDM
+648 DTRMKPADM

-664 ASQLVAIETA
+664 SSQMVAIETA

-738 SNKAQKQAVLAQL
+738 SNKAQKQAVLKQL

-763 GEYQA
+763 GEYEA

-774 AERCK
+774 AERNA

-792 SGLSIYELVG
+792 SGLSIYELIG

-808 AYEDKI
+808 AYDGKA
-814 YFTEEWAMDVNRQ
+814 YFTEEWAMDVNAK
-827 AYDACL
+827 AYDECKAR
-833 ASLSEC
+833 LSEC
-839 SAIGKE
+839 AAIGKE
-845 CGGLVHH
+845 CGGIADH
-852 ALKEFKIYEYS
+852 ALKEFRLYEYS
-863 MQLRKEWEEI
+863 MQLRKEWEDI
-873 LGRYQVAL
+873 LAKYQVAL
-881 REKGGVLAQLGADLE
+881 REKSAVLAQLGATLE
-896 LPETASMDDLC
+896 LPENASMDDLC
-907 LLERVASYLLGMEEL
+907 LLERVASYLLGMDEI
-922 YDPLLK
+922 YDTLLE
-928 DMYAVKAEDTVRS
+928 DMYALREE
-941 EIIKGRDYQ
+941 EIIRAEITKGRDF
-950 NIRKELLTHFK
+950 NAIRKELLTHFK
-961 PAVFDYDI
+961 PAVLDYDI
-969 VNARQRLITAQGKWA
+969 AGARARLVAAQGKWA
-984 LAKKMEINALVK
+984 LAKKMDINALVK
-996 ELRFLAMNT
+996 ELRFLALNA
-1005 NMVQEGN
+1005 NMVQEAN

-1022 YHQMKGNMI
+1022 YHQM
-1031 ENPAFENAFAGLY
+1031 
-1044 NKDETDWEHL
+1044 NKDMLMNPDFEVAFSNLYQKENTDWDKL

-1061 LALCKIFT
+1061 LALCKIFA
-1069 ENEYKSGFA
+1069 ESEIKSGFYS
-1078 PVLSGLVTDGGVAE
+1078 VLSSLVTGGGVADLVKDE
-1092 LMRAEKAGFEL
+1092 AEGLQMFI
-1103 FLEKSKV
+1103 EKSKA
-1110 CLEIENQLI
+1110 CLAIENELI
-1119 SRFGLDWNVF
+1119 SKYGLDWNAF
-1129 RKEED
+1129 RSEED
-1134 LIATLFERCGGWIS
+1134 LIPALFERCAGWIS
-1148 HGEELRSYV
+1148 HAEELRSY
-1157 AYCNAEKNAE
+1157 AAFCNAEKKANE
-1167 ALGLAEITE
+1167 LGLAELTE
-1176 AYRKGELKEDEFIPA
+1176 QYRMGALKEDAFVPA

-1227 EVSNQFE
+1227 DISDKFEKLTQEEV
-1234 TLTREETVARLSA
+1234 VARLSA
-1247 RIPEAGEGIAGTSEI
+1247 KIPEAGEGFAGSSEI

-1291 ICPCMLM
+1291 MCPCMLM

-1322 SQLPTGESVGALAR
+1322 SQLPTGESVCALAR

-1353 FFMTNQYNEE
+1353 FFMTNQHDEE

-1375 DCLALGM
+1375 DCLALSM

-1443 EAEAVVEEVLRR
+1443 EAEAVVEEILRR

-1530 NGRVAMNFG
+1530 SGKVAMNFG

-1566 FRPEKLDLSRTA
+1566 FRPEKLDLSRTSS
-1578 AAGIVGLKGFLE
+1578 AGIIGLKGFLE
-1590 FAARGKNAFYQSA
+1590 FAARGKNALYQSA
-1603 DTMKLRNSDVAKS
+1603 DTIKLRNSDVAKS
-1616 IVARLQEAG
+1616 IAARLKEAG

-1632 GTSEYKMDIGVMD
+1632 GTSEYKIDIGIMD

-1664 ATATARDRNLG
+1664 AAATARDRNLG

-1701 EFAKIEEAMKR
+1701 EFAKIEDVIKR

-1731 DGDAKQYESGDANAE
+1731 EGDAKLYGSGDANA
-1746 DATGVS
+1746 DDVTVASVS
-1752 APGSAT
+1752 DSVT

-1796 THVELPVLGDSED
+1796 VHVELPTLGDSED

-1829 EAPVEMDYM
+1829 EAPVEYDYM

-1848 MRNTSKS
+1848 MRNTPKS
-1855 DAVFEEILREVPVI
+1855 DAIFEEILREVPVT

-1884 DPCKYGIYRLH
+1884 DPCKYGTYRLH
-1895 AEGDLEKRTLS
+1895 EEGDLEKRTLS

-1917 SELTDLNVSLSRD
+1917 REVVDVNVSLSRD
-1930 DLVKE
+1930 DLIKE
-1935 IAKVFG
+1935 TAKVFG

-1959 AEQRGYVS
+1959 AEQRGFVE

-1973 RVSQKEQ
+1973 KVTQKQ

>member
-1 MEAKLRIEGIINK
+1 MESKVQIEGILNK

-19 MHQNRIHAIKK
+19 MQQNRINALKK
-30 IRISNLTEQ
+30 IRIANLTTE
-39 EYTGLVVK
+39 EYNGLTVK
-47 ISFAP
+47 VSFAP
-52 AFATGMEVSV
+52 GFATNMEVAV
-62 LKLAGGENAELKNL
+62 LKLAGGEKVELNNL
-76 VPVISGEYLASLT
+76 VPVINGEYLASLT

-95 ITIEVFNGEELLGSE
+95 VTVEVYNGEELLGTE
-110 TVEIEIL
+110 NMEIEIL
-117 PYGQWSGTVYMPE
+117 PYGQWSGCVYMPE

-142 VQGIVAKATTW
+142 VQGIVAKAATW
-153 LEKWKGEPSV
+153 LEKWKGEPSI

-198 YETVGQKIRTPDEI
+198 YETVGQKIRTADEI
-212 TGQKMATCLDL
+212 VGQKMATCLDL
-223 AVLFAS
+223 AVLYAS

-267 ALLKRIA
+267 ALLKRTA
-274 EGIDEIAVAECTVMT
+274 EGIDEIAIAECTVMT

-297 DACKTAKELLTK
+297 DACKTAKELLAK

-341 IVSYDAAPAEAE
+341 IVSYDTAPEEAA

-404 SDDPAH
+404 VDDPAH

-415 NQGEDFAILPL
+415 NQGEDFAIFPL

-463 TFMAEED
+463 TFMPEEE

-521 VDVNKKLQD
+521 VDVTKKLQD
-530 KSYHIRTRDEEP
+530 KSYHIRIRDEEP

-559 IGGLDPLPMDENGVD
+559 IGGLDPLPMDDNGVD
-574 IPLVLNTVRKSIMEK
+574 VPLVLNTVRKSIMEK
-589 KNWDVLPLTF
+589 KNWDVLPLAF

-611 NDLRNRSAEIMS
+611 NDLRNRSAEITS

-634 MEWEPKENTVAEGL
+634 MEWQPKEAISAN
-648 DARVKPSDM
+648 DIDNRVKPSDM

-664 ASQLVAIETA
+664 SSQLVAIETA

-738 SNKAQKQAVLAQL
+738 SNKAQKQAVLKQL

-774 AERCK
+774 AERSA

-792 SGLSIYELVG
+792 SGLSIYELIG

-808 AYEDKI
+808 TYDGKA
-814 YFTEEWAMDVNRQ
+814 YFTEEWAMDVNAK
-827 AYDACL
+827 AYDECV
-833 ASLSEC
+833 SCLSEC
-839 SAIGKE
+839 AAIGKE
-845 CGGLVHH
+845 CGGISSH
-852 ALKEFKIYEYS
+852 ALKEFRLYEYS
-863 MQLRKEWEEI
+863 MQLRKEWEDI
-873 LGRYQVAL
+873 LAKYQVAL
-881 REKGGVLAQLGADLE
+881 REKSAVLSQLGASLE

-907 LLERVASYLLGMEEL
+907 LLERVASYLLGMDEI
-922 YDPLLK
+922 YDALLA
-928 DMYAVKAEDTVRS
+928 DMYALKEEETIRAEIT
-941 EIIKGRDYQ
+941 KGRDFSA
-950 NIRKELLTHFK
+950 IRKELLTHFK
-961 PAVFDYDI
+961 PAVLDYDI
-969 VNARQRLITAQGKWA
+969 AGARARLVAAQGKWA
-984 LAKKMEINALVK
+984 LAKKMDINALVK
-996 ELRFLAMNT
+996 ELRFLALNS
-1005 NMVQEGN
+1005 NMVQEAN

-1022 YHQMKGNMI
+1022 YHQMSKDVSINPDFEVAFKDLYQK
-1031 ENPAFENAFAGLY
+1031 EN
-1044 NKDETDWEHL
+1044 TDWDKL

-1061 LALCKIFT
+1061 LALCKIFA
-1069 ENEYKSGFA
+1069 ESESKSGFY
-1078 PVLSGLVTDGGVAE
+1078 PVLSSLVTDGGVADLVKDE
-1092 LMRAEKAGFEL
+1092 AEGLQMFI
-1103 FLEKSKV
+1103 EKSKA
-1110 CLEIENQLI
+1110 CLAIENELI
-1119 SRFGLDWNVF
+1119 AKYGLDWNAF
-1129 RKEED
+1129 REEED
-1134 LIATLFERCGGWIS
+1134 LISALFERCAGWIS
-1148 HGEELRSYV
+1148 HAEELRSYT
-1157 AYCNAEKNAE
+1157 AYCNAEKKADE
-1167 ALGLAEITE
+1167 LGLAEITE
-1176 AYRKGELKEDEFIPA
+1176 QYRKGELKEDAFVPA

-1197 KAAASGAIA
+1197 KAAASGAIS
-1206 SRDVLAHFNGAGFT
+1206 SRDVLSHFNGAGFT
-1220 AAIERFC
+1220 ATIERFC
-1227 EVSNQFE
+1227 EISDKFE
-1234 TLTREETVARLSA
+1234 KLTQEEVVARLSA
-1247 RIPEAGEGIAGTSEI
+1247 KIPEAGEGFAGSSEI

-1291 ICPCMLM
+1291 MCPCMLM

-1353 FFMTNQYNEE
+1353 FFMTNQHDEE

-1375 DCLALGM
+1375 DCLALSM

-1438 KQNRA
+1438 KQNKA
-1443 EAEAVVEEVLRR
+1443 EAEAVVEEILRR
-1455 LRDEELRKSS
+1455 LRDEELRKNS

-1530 NGRVAMNFG
+1530 SGKVAMNFG

-1566 FRPEKLDLSRTA
+1566 FRPEKLDLSRTSS
-1578 AAGIVGLKGFLE
+1578 AGIIGLKGFLE
-1590 FAARGKNAFYQSA
+1590 FAARGKNALYQSA
-1603 DTMKLRNSDVAKS
+1603 DTIKLRNSDVAKS
-1616 IVARLQEAG
+1616 IAARLNEAG

-1632 GTSEYKMDIGVMD
+1632 GTSEYKIDIGVMD
-1645 PENPDKYCLGILLD
+1645 PENSDQYCLGILLD

-1664 ATATARDRNLG
+1664 AAATARDRNLG

-1701 EFAKIEEAMKR
+1701 EFAKIEDAIKR
-1712 ILHPELYAEEESS
+1712 ILHPELYAQEDECGESAVSAENGNALQS
-1725 DATEVG
+1725 DV
-1731 DGDAKQYESGDANAE
+1731 NAE
-1746 DATGVS
+1746 DATCVS
-1752 APGSAT
+1752 DANSETLDA
-1758 SDVEVIDEVNTEV
+1758 EVIDEVNTEV
-1771 IAGSISTDN
+1771 IAGSISTDDV
-1780 AEAIAPAKR
+1780 EAATPVKR

-1796 THVELPVLGDSED
+1796 VHVELPTLGDSED
-1809 FYEPKTKLQI
+1809 FYEPKTKVQI

-1829 EAPVEMDYM
+1829 EAPVEYDYM

-1848 MRNTSKS
+1848 LRNTPKS
-1855 DAVFEEILREVPVI
+1855 DAIFEEILREVPVT

-1884 DPCKYGIYRLH
+1884 NPCKYGIYRLH
-1895 AEGDLEKRTLS
+1895 AEEDLEKRTLS

-1917 SELTDLNVSLSRD
+1917 REVVDVNVSLSHD

-1935 IAKVFG
+1935 TAKVFG

-1959 AEQRGYVS
+1959 AEQRGFVE

-1973 RVSQKEQ
+1973 KVTQKQ

>member
-1 MEAKLRIEGIINK
+1 MDTKLKIEGVINK

-19 MHQNRIHAIKK
+19 MQQNRINALKK
-30 IRISNLTEQ
+30 IRISNLTEE
-39 EYTGLVVK
+39 EYNGLTVK
-47 ISFAP
+47 VSFAP
-52 AFATGMEVSV
+52 AFATDMEVSV
-62 LKLAGGENAELKNL
+62 LKLAGGENVELNHL
-76 VPVISGEYLASLT
+76 VPVINGEYLASLT
-89 EKEVGT
+89 EKEVGSV
-95 ITIEVFNGEELLGSE
+95 TIEVYNGEEQLGSE
-110 TVEIEIL
+110 NLEIEIL

-142 VQGIVAKATTW
+142 VQGILAKAATW
-153 LEKWKGEPSV
+153 LEKWKGEPSI

-193 LPPAS
+193 LPPVS

-223 AVLFAS
+223 AVLYAS
-229 ALEAMS
+229 VLEAMS

-267 ALLKRIA
+267 ALLKRTA

-297 DACKTAKELLTK
+297 EACKIAKEQLAK

-341 IVSYDAAPAEAE
+341 IVSYDTAPEDAE

-359 TAGRGATVTENTM
+359 NVGRGATVTENTM

-404 SDDPAH
+404 VDEPAH

-415 NQGEDFAILPL
+415 NQGEDFAVFPL
-426 PADSNL
+426 PADSKL
-432 TPGTDKIFSVTDYAE
+432 TPGSDKIFSVTDYAE
-447 EIKTIAVS
+447 EIKTIAAS

-463 TFMAEED
+463 TFMQEEE

-521 VDVNKKLQD
+521 VDVTKKLQD
-530 KSYHIRTRDEEP
+530 KSYHIRIRDEEP

-611 NDLRNRSAEIMS
+611 NDLRNRSAEITS

-634 MEWEPKENTVAEGL
+634 MEWQPKEEIGADDIDN
-648 DARVKPSDM
+648 RIKPSDM

-664 ASQLVAIETA
+664 SSQLVAIETA
-674 AKGESFVLH
+674 SKGESFVLH

-738 SNKAQKQAVLAQL
+738 SNKAQKQAVLSQL

-768 YAEKLY
+768 YADKLY

-792 SGLSIYELVG
+792 SGYSVYELIG

-808 AYEDKI
+808 AYDGKVF
-814 YFTEEWAMDVNRQ
+814 FTEEWAMDVNSK
-827 AYDACL
+827 AYDECL

-839 SAIGKE
+839 TAIGKE
-845 CGGLVHH
+845 CGGISNH
-852 ALKEFKIYEYS
+852 ALKEFKLYEYS

-873 LGRYQVAL
+873 LGKYQLAL
-881 REKGGVLAQLGADLE
+881 REKSAVLAQLGATLE
-896 LPETASMDDLC
+896 LPETATMDDLC
-907 LLERVASYLLGMEEL
+907 LLERVASYLLGMEEI
-922 YDPLLK
+922 YDSLLVQG
-928 DMYAVKAEDTVRS
+928 YALKAEDVIRG
-941 EIIKGRDYQ
+941 EITGGRNLQ
-950 NIRKELLTHFK
+950 NLRKEILTHFK

-969 VNARQRLITAQGKWA
+969 ANARQRLIAAQGKWA
-984 LAKKMEINALVK
+984 IGKKMDINALVK
-996 ELRFLAMNT
+996 ELRFLALNP
-1005 NMVQEGN
+1005 NMVQADN

-1022 YHQMKGNMI
+1022 YHRMNQNTTV
-1031 ENPAFENAFAGLY
+1031 NSDFEKAFAGLY
-1044 NKDETDWEHL
+1044 RQSDTDWEKL
-1054 TAVYEKH
+1054 SAVYEKH
-1061 LALCKIFT
+1061 LALCKMFA
-1069 ENEYKSGFA
+1069 ENQGKSGYYA
-1078 PVLSGLVTDGGVAE
+1078 VLPALIAEGGVAE
-1092 LMRAEKAGFEL
+1092 LMQTEAEGFEM
-1103 FLEKSKV
+1103 FIEKSKA

-1119 SRFGLDWNVF
+1119 TKFGLDWNSF
-1129 RKEED
+1129 RGEED
-1134 LIATLFERCGGWIS
+1134 LIPALFERCAGWMS
-1148 HGEELRSYV
+1148 HAEELRSYT
-1157 AYCNAEKNAE
+1157 AYCNAEKKVNE
-1167 ALGLAEITE
+1167 LGLSELTE
-1176 AYRKGELKEDEFIPA
+1176 QYRKGELKEDEFIPA

-1197 KAAASGAIA
+1197 KAAAGGTIA

-1220 AAIERFC
+1220 AAIERFGEISERF
-1227 EVSNQFE
+1227 EV
-1234 TLTREETVARLSA
+1234 LTREEVVARLSA
-1247 RIPEAGEGIAGTSEI
+1247 KIPTAGEGFAGTSEI

-1270 SQRRAMPIRK
+1270 SQRKAMPIRK
-1280 LFNEIPVLLRR
+1280 LFNEIPVLLRK

-1353 FFMTNQYNEE
+1353 FFMTNQHDEE

-1455 LRDEELRKSS
+1455 LHDEELRKSS

-1479 DDLMQE
+1479 DDLLHE
-1485 ALHKEPELEQYC
+1485 ALHKEPDLEQYC

-1530 NGRVAMNFG
+1530 SGKVAMNFG

-1566 FRPEKLDLSRTA
+1566 FRPEQLDLSRTS
-1578 AAGIVGLKGFLE
+1578 AAGIIGLKGFLE
-1590 FAARGKNAFYQSA
+1590 FAARGKNALYQNVNNI
-1603 DTMKLRNSDVAKS
+1603 KLRNSDVAKS
-1616 IVARLQEAG
+1616 IVSRLREAG
-1625 YDADLDI
+1625 YNADLDI
-1632 GTSEYKMDIGVMD
+1632 GTSEYKVDIGVMD
-1645 PENPDKYCLGILLD
+1645 PENSDKYCLGILLD

-1664 ATATARDRNLG
+1664 AAATARDRNLG

-1701 EFAKIEEAMKR
+1701 EFAKIEEVMKR
-1712 ILHPELYAEEESS
+1712 ILHPELYADEA
-1725 DATEVG
+1725 ATEPG
-1731 DGDAKQYESGDANAE
+1731 ADA
-1746 DATGVS
+1746 VS
-1752 APGSAT
+1752 ATEDDKVQSSGEENAGVVSGEDTA
-1758 SDVEVIDEVNTEV
+1758 VINETDTEV
-1771 IAGSISTDN
+1771 IAGSIST
-1780 AEAIAPAKR
+1780 EQMEEISVKKEVLPK
-1789 QSARREY
+1789 EY
-1796 THVELPVLGDSED
+1796 VHVELPKLGDTKD
-1809 FYEPKTKLQI
+1809 FYEPKTKVQI
-1819 MKAMEKTLQA
+1819 IKAIEKTLQT
-1829 EAPVEMDYM
+1829 ESPIEYDLM
-1838 KKKVLLCWGM
+1838 KKKVLLSWGM
-1848 MRNTSKS
+1848 MRNTPKS
-1855 DAVFEEILREVPVI
+1855 DAVFEEILREIPVI
-1869 QTNTAGNTFLWLQNM
+1869 QTNTAGKTFLWLQNM
-1884 DPCKYGIYRLH
+1884 DPCEYGIYRLH
-1895 AEGDLEKRTLS
+1895 EAGDLEKRTMN

-1917 SELTDLNVSLSRD
+1917 KEVVDLNLSLSRD
-1930 DLVKE
+1930 DLIKE
-1935 IAKVFG
+1935 TAKVFG

-1947 SIDQVVGIAISY
+1947 NIDQVVGIAISY
-1959 AEQRGYVS
+1959 AEQRGYLD

-1973 RVSQKEQ
+1973 RVSQKQ